1 MTDYQ
6 KRVGLLGL
14 AGVTALLLLCKF
26 CIPVGEASVQDF
38 SNSVLAGQIEEIEGS
53 RVTLRLG
60 QLRVQK
66 PPAKPDDD
74 DGPAEEGGEPPAK
87 PEGEEPQGEPPAK
100 PDEGAGRTMQLQSQ
114 GKAQP
119 MTIPPTVENPETSI
133 LLLNNETEAKGQA
146 AGADKPN
153 ELYSFE
159 PGENSLT
166 LDLAGVE
173 IDVEEPL
180 QTRRGS
186 LAELAVGDVLEIE
199 VGEQQMVLLATVKN
213 VMSGDEPGQV
223 EQGTAANLLAEDGVW
238 RSETYTS
245 SGDDENALRVAGAS
259 VSLENVRVRKKAG
272 ASSSTE
278 NGDFY
283 GLNAALLATDGAL
296 LTISQADI
304 TSDAPNGNGVFSY
317 GEGTVISINK
327 SSIETL
333 GDNSGGLQTTGG
345 ATLNAVDVQVSTAG
359 NSSAAIRS
367 DRGGGTV
374 NVIGGAYRSS
384 GLNSPAV
391 YSTADITVMNAEL
404 TAENSEALVIEG
416 KNAIKLLDCQVSGQM
431 SSTLGA
437 SSDENVHNVM
447 IYQSMSGD
455 AAVGTSEFSAQGG
468 RISSHN
474 GDLFYVTNTHCL
486 LTLDGVE
493 LLDESEAGGLLL
505 RVYGNSGRRGWGTA
519 GANGGQVELLAK
531 HQHLQGDVEV
541 DSISTLDLQLTEGSV
556 FTGRI
561 NIVENAAG
569 GQPVP
574 DNVSVSIAEGC
585 AWNLTGDCT
594 ISSLE
599 NAGTVNFNGHTITL
613 ANGQV
618 LRG

>member
-6 KRVGLLGL
+6 KRIGLIGL
-14 AGVTALLLLCKF
+14 SGMLAVLLLCKF
-26 CIPVGEASVQDF
+26 CLSVGEASALDF
-38 SNSVLAGQIEEIEGS
+38 SNTVLVGQIEELEGS
-53 RVTLRLG
+53 RATLQLG
-60 QLRVQK
+60 RLRVQT

-74 DGPAEEGGEPPAK
+74 DKPGESEPPVK
-87 PEGEEPQGEPPAK
+87 PGNGEEPPAK
-100 PDEGAGRTMQLQSQ
+100 PDEKTDASERVMQLQNQ
-114 GKAQP
+114 GRAQAT
-119 MTIPPTVENPETSI
+119 TIPQTMENPSTSV
-133 LLLNNETEAKGQA
+133 LLLSNDTEAKGDE

-159 PGENSLT
+159 SDEDSLT

-173 IDVEEPL
+173 IKVEEPL
-180 QTRRGS
+180 KTRSGS

-199 VGEQQMVLLATVKN
+199 IGEQGMLLLVTVKN
-213 VMSGDEPGQV
+213 VAAQNALGQV
-223 EQGTAANLLAEDGVW
+223 EQGTAANLLTEDEVV

-245 SGDDENALRVAGAS
+245 KGDDENALRVSGAS
-259 VSLENVRVRKKAG
+259 VSLEDVQVHKQGG
-272 ASSSTE
+272 ASSNTE

-283 GLNAALLATDGAL
+283 GMNAALLATDGAL
-296 LTISQADI
+296 LTISKAEI
-304 TSDAPNGNGVFSY
+304 SSDAPNGNGVFSY

-345 ATLNAVDVQVSTAG
+345 ATMNAVDVQVSTAG
-359 NSSAAIRS
+359 SSSAAIRS

-374 NVIGGAYRSS
+374 NVIGGSYRSS

-431 SSTLGA
+431 SSTQGA

-455 AAVGTSEFSAQGG
+455 AEIGTSEFSAQGG
-468 RISSHN
+468 RITSQN
-474 GDLFYVTNTHCL
+474 GDMFYVTNTHCL
-486 LTLDGVE
+486 MTLDGVE
-493 LLDESEAGGLLL
+493 LIDESESGGLLL
-505 RVYGNSGRRGWGTA
+505 RVCGNSGRRGWGVA

-531 HQHLQGDVEV
+531 HQHLAGDVQV
-541 DSISTLDLQLTEGSV
+541 DSVSTLSLQLTEGSV
-556 FTGRI
+556 LTGAI

-569 GQPVP
+569 GEAVP

-599 NAGTVNFNGHTITL
+599 NAGTINFNGHTITL
-613 ANGQV
+613 ADGQV

>member
-6 KRVGLLGL
+6 KRIGLIGL
-14 AGVTALLLLCKF
+14 SGMLAVLLLCKF
-26 CIPVGEASVQDF
+26 CLSVGEASALDF
-38 SNSVLAGQIEEIEGS
+38 SNTVLVGQIEELEGS
-53 RVTLRLG
+53 RATLQLG
-60 QLRVQK
+60 RLRVQT

-74 DGPAEEGGEPPAK
+74 DKPGESEPPVK
-87 PEGEEPQGEPPAK
+87 PGNGEEPPAK
-100 PDEGAGRTMQLQSQ
+100 PDEKTDGSERVMQLQNQ
-114 GKAQP
+114 GRAQAT
-119 MTIPPTVENPETSI
+119 TIPQTMENPSTSV
-133 LLLNNETEAKGQA
+133 LLLSNDTEAKGDE

-159 PGENSLT
+159 SDEDSLT

-173 IDVEEPL
+173 IKVEEPL
-180 QTRRGS
+180 KTRSGS

-199 VGEQQMVLLATVKN
+199 IGEQGMLLLVTVKN
-213 VMSGDEPGQV
+213 VAAQNALGQV
-223 EQGTAANLLAEDGVW
+223 EQGTAANLLTEDEVV

-245 SGDDENALRVAGAS
+245 KGDDENALRVSGAS
-259 VSLENVRVRKKAG
+259 VSLEDVQVHKQGG
-272 ASSSTE
+272 ASSNTE

-283 GLNAALLATDGAL
+283 GMNAALLATDGAL
-296 LTISQADI
+296 LTISKAEI
-304 TSDAPNGNGVFSY
+304 SSDAPNGNGVFSY

-333 GDNSGGLQTTGG
+333 GDNSGGLQTTSG
-345 ATLNAVDVQVSTAG
+345 ATMNAVDVQVSTAG
-359 NSSAAIRS
+359 SSSAAIRS

-374 NVIGGAYRSS
+374 NVIGGSYRSS

-431 SSTLGA
+431 SSTQGA

-455 AAVGTSEFSAQGG
+455 AEIGTSEFSAQGG
-468 RISSHN
+468 RITSQN
-474 GDLFYVTNTHCL
+474 GDMFYVTNTHCL
-486 LTLDGVE
+486 MTLDGVE
-493 LLDESEAGGLLL
+493 LIDESESGGLLL
-505 RVYGNSGRRGWGTA
+505 RVCGNSGRRGWGVA

-531 HQHLQGDVEV
+531 HQHLAGDVQV
-541 DSISTLDLQLTEGSV
+541 DSVSTLSLQLTEGSV
-556 FTGRI
+556 LTGAI

-569 GQPVP
+569 GEAVP

-599 NAGTVNFNGHTITL
+599 NAGTINFNGHTITL
-613 ANGQV
+613 ADGQV

>member
-6 KRVGLLGL
+6 KRIGLIGL
-14 AGVTALLLLCKF
+14 SGMLAVLLLCKF
-26 CIPVGEASVQDF
+26 CLSVGEASALDF
-38 SNSVLAGQIEEIEGS
+38 SNTVLVGQIEELEGS
-53 RVTLRLG
+53 RATLQLG
-60 QLRVQK
+60 RLRVQT

-74 DGPAEEGGEPPAK
+74 DKPGESEPPVK
-87 PEGEEPQGEPPAK
+87 PGNGEEPPAK
-100 PDEGAGRTMQLQSQ
+100 PDEKTDGSERVMQLQNQ
-114 GKAQP
+114 GRAQTT
-119 MTIPPTVENPETSI
+119 TIPQTMENPSTSV
-133 LLLNNETEAKGQA
+133 LLLSNDTEAKGDE

-159 PGENSLT
+159 SDEDSLT

-173 IDVEEPL
+173 IKVEEPL
-180 QTRRGS
+180 KTRSGS

-199 VGEQQMVLLATVKN
+199 IGEQGMLLLVTVKN
-213 VMSGDEPGQV
+213 VAAQDALGQV
-223 EQGTAANLLAEDGVW
+223 EQGTAANLLTEDEVV

-245 SGDDENALRVAGAS
+245 KGDDENALRVSGAS
-259 VSLENVRVRKKAG
+259 VSLEDVQVHKQGG
-272 ASSSTE
+272 ASSNTE

-283 GLNAALLATDGAL
+283 GMNAALLATDGAL
-296 LTISQADI
+296 LTISKAEI
-304 TSDAPNGNGVFSY
+304 SSDAPNGNGVFSY

-345 ATLNAVDVQVSTAG
+345 ATMNAVDVQVSTAG
-359 NSSAAIRS
+359 SSSAAIRS

-374 NVIGGAYRSS
+374 NVIGGSYRSS

-431 SSTLGA
+431 SSTQGA

-455 AAVGTSEFSAQGG
+455 AEIGTSEFSAQGG
-468 RISSHN
+468 RITSQN
-474 GDLFYVTNTHCL
+474 GDMFYVTNTHCL
-486 LTLDGVE
+486 MTLDGVE
-493 LLDESEAGGLLL
+493 LIDESESGGLLL
-505 RVYGNSGRRGWGTA
+505 RVCGNSGRRGWGVA

-531 HQHLQGDVEV
+531 HQHLAGDVQV
-541 DSISTLDLQLTEGSV
+541 DSVSTLSLQLTEGSV
-556 FTGRI
+556 LTGAI

-569 GQPVP
+569 GEAVP

-599 NAGTVNFNGHTITL
+599 NAGTINFNGHTITL
-613 ANGQV
+613 ADGQV

>member
-1 MTDYQ
+1 M
-6 KRVGLLGL
+6 L
-14 AGVTALLLLCKF
+14 AVLLLCKF
-26 CIPVGEASVQDF
+26 CVSVGEASALDF
-38 SNSVLAGQIEEIEGS
+38 SNTVLVGQIEELEGS
-53 RVTLRLG
+53 RATLQLG
-60 QLRVQK
+60 RLRVQT

-74 DGPAEEGGEPPAK
+74 DKPGESEPPVK
-87 PEGEEPQGEPPAK
+87 PGNGEEPPAK
-100 PDEGAGRTMQLQSQ
+100 PDEKTDGSERVMQLQNQ
-114 GKAQP
+114 GRAQAT
-119 MTIPPTVENPETSI
+119 TIPQTMENPSTSV
-133 LLLNNETEAKGQA
+133 LLLSNDTEAKGDE

-159 PGENSLT
+159 SDEDSLT

-173 IDVEEPL
+173 IKVEEPL
-180 QTRRGS
+180 KTRSGS

-199 VGEQQMVLLATVKN
+199 IGEQGMLLLVTVKN
-213 VMSGDEPGQV
+213 VAAQNALGQV
-223 EQGTAANLLAEDGVW
+223 EQGTAANLLTEDEVV

-245 SGDDENALRVAGAS
+245 KGDDENALRVSGAS
-259 VSLENVRVRKKAG
+259 VSLEDVQVHKQGG
-272 ASSSTE
+272 ASSNTE

-283 GLNAALLATDGAL
+283 GMNAALLATDGAL
-296 LTISQADI
+296 LTISKAEI
-304 TSDAPNGNGVFSY
+304 SSDAPNGNGVFSY

-333 GDNSGGLQTTGG
+333 EDNSGGLQTTGG
-345 ATLNAVDVQVSTAG
+345 ATMNAVDVQVSTAG
-359 NSSAAIRS
+359 SSSAAIRS

-374 NVIGGAYRSS
+374 NVIGGSYRSS

-416 KNAIKLLDCQVSGQM
+416 KNSIKLLDCQVSGQM
-431 SSTLGA
+431 SSTQGA
-437 SSDENVHNVM
+437 SSDKNVHNVM

-455 AAVGTSEFSAQGG
+455 AEIGTSEFSAQGG
-468 RISSHN
+468 RITSQN
-474 GDLFYVTNTHCL
+474 GDMFYVTNTHCL
-486 LTLDGVE
+486 MTLDGVE
-493 LLDESEAGGLLL
+493 LIDESESGGLLL
-505 RVYGNSGRRGWGTA
+505 RVCGNSGRRGWGVA

-531 HQHLQGDVEV
+531 HQHLAGDVQV
-541 DSISTLDLQLTEGSV
+541 DSVSTLSLQLTEGSV
-556 FTGRI
+556 LTGAI

-569 GQPVP
+569 GEAVP

-599 NAGTVNFNGHTITL
+599 NAGTINFNGHTITL
-613 ANGQV
+613 ADGQV

>member
-6 KRVGLLGL
+6 KRIGLIGL
-14 AGVTALLLLCKF
+14 SGMLAVLLLCKF
-26 CIPVGEASVQDF
+26 CLSVGEASALDF
-38 SNSVLAGQIEEIEGS
+38 SNTVLVGQIEELEGS
-53 RVTLRLG
+53 RATLQLG
-60 QLRVQK
+60 RLRVQT

-74 DGPAEEGGEPPAK
+74 DKPGESEPPVK
-87 PEGEEPQGEPPAK
+87 PGNGEEPPAK
-100 PDEGAGRTMQLQSQ
+100 PDEKTDGSERVMQLQNQ
-114 GKAQP
+114 GRAQAT
-119 MTIPPTVENPETSI
+119 TIPQTMENPSTSV
-133 LLLNNETEAKGQA
+133 LLLSNDTEAKGDE

-159 PGENSLT
+159 SDEDSLT

-173 IDVEEPL
+173 IKVEEPL
-180 QTRRGS
+180 KTRSGS

-199 VGEQQMVLLATVKN
+199 IGEQGMLLLVTVKN
-213 VMSGDEPGQV
+213 VAAQNALGQV
-223 EQGTAANLLAEDGVW
+223 EQGTAANLLTEDEVV

-245 SGDDENALRVAGAS
+245 KGDDENALRVSGAS
-259 VSLENVRVRKKAG
+259 VSLEDVQVHKQGG
-272 ASSSTE
+272 ASSNTE

-283 GLNAALLATDGAL
+283 GMNAALLATDGAL
-296 LTISQADI
+296 LTISKAEI
-304 TSDAPNGNGVFSY
+304 SSDAPNGNGVFSY

-345 ATLNAVDVQVSTAG
+345 ATMNAVDVKVSTAG
-359 NSSAAIRS
+359 SSSAAIRS

-374 NVIGGAYRSS
+374 NVIGGSYRSS

-431 SSTLGA
+431 SSTQGA

-455 AAVGTSEFSAQGG
+455 AEIGTSEFSAQGG
-468 RISSHN
+468 RITSQN
-474 GDLFYVTNTHCL
+474 GDMFYVTNTHCL
-486 LTLDGVE
+486 MTLDGVE
-493 LLDESEAGGLLL
+493 LIDESESGGLLL
-505 RVYGNSGRRGWGTA
+505 RVCGNSGRRGWGVA

-531 HQHLQGDVEV
+531 HQHLAGDVQV
-541 DSISTLDLQLTEGSV
+541 DSVSTLSLQLTEGSV
-556 FTGRI
+556 LTGAI

-569 GQPVP
+569 GEAVP

-599 NAGTVNFNGHTITL
+599 NAGTINFNGHTITL
-613 ANGQV
+613 ADGQV

>member
-6 KRVGLLGL
+6 KRIGLIGL
-14 AGVTALLLLCKF
+14 SGMLAVLLLCKF
-26 CIPVGEASVQDF
+26 CLSVGEASALDF
-38 SNSVLAGQIEEIEGS
+38 SNTVLVGQIEELEGS
-53 RVTLRLG
+53 RATLQLG
-60 QLRVQK
+60 RLRVQT

-74 DGPAEEGGEPPAK
+74 DKPGESEPPVK
-87 PEGEEPQGEPPAK
+87 PGNGEEPPAK
-100 PDEGAGRTMQLQSQ
+100 PDEKTDGSERVMQLQNQ
-114 GKAQP
+114 GRAQAT
-119 MTIPPTVENPETSI
+119 TIPQTMENPSTSV
-133 LLLNNETEAKGQA
+133 LLLSNDTEAKGDE

-159 PGENSLT
+159 SDEDSLT

-173 IDVEEPL
+173 IKVEEPL
-180 QTRRGS
+180 KTRSGS

-199 VGEQQMVLLATVKN
+199 IGEQGMLLLVTVKN
-213 VMSGDEPGQV
+213 VAAQNALGQV
-223 EQGTAANLLAEDGVW
+223 EQGTAANLLTEDEVV

-245 SGDDENALRVAGAS
+245 KGDDENALRVSGAS
-259 VSLENVRVRKKAG
+259 VSLEDVQVHKQGG
-272 ASSSTE
+272 ASSNTE

-283 GLNAALLATDGAL
+283 GMNAALLATDGAL
-296 LTISQADI
+296 LTISKAEI
-304 TSDAPNGNGVFSY
+304 SSDAPNGNGVFSY

-333 GDNSGGLQTTGG
+333 EDNSGGLQTTGG
-345 ATLNAVDVQVSTAG
+345 ATMNAVDVQVSTAG
-359 NSSAAIRS
+359 SSSAAIRS

-374 NVIGGAYRSS
+374 NVIGGSYRSS

-431 SSTLGA
+431 SSTQGA

-455 AAVGTSEFSAQGG
+455 AEIGTSEFSAQGG
-468 RISSHN
+468 RITSQN
-474 GDLFYVTNTHCL
+474 GDMFYVTNTHCL
-486 LTLDGVE
+486 MTLDGVE
-493 LLDESEAGGLLL
+493 LIDESESGGLLL
-505 RVYGNSGRRGWGTA
+505 RVCGNSGRRGWGVA

-531 HQHLQGDVEV
+531 HQHLAGDVQV
-541 DSISTLDLQLTEGSV
+541 DSVSTLSLQLTEGSV
-556 FTGRI
+556 LTGAI

-569 GQPVP
+569 GEAVP

-599 NAGTVNFNGHTITL
+599 NAGTINFNGHTITL
-613 ANGQV
+613 ADGQV

>member
-1 MTDYQ
+1 MQ
-6 KRVGLLGL
+6 LG
-14 AGVTALLLLCKF
+14 
-26 CIPVGEASVQDF
+26 
-38 SNSVLAGQIEEIEGS
+38 
-53 RVTLRLG
+53 R
-60 QLRVQK
+60 LRVQT

-74 DGPAEEGGEPPAK
+74 DKPGESEPPVK
-87 PEGEEPQGEPPAK
+87 PGNGEETPDK
-100 PDEGAGRTMQLQSQ
+100 PDEKTDGSERVMQLQNQ
-114 GKAQP
+114 GRAQAT
-119 MTIPPTVENPETSI
+119 TIPQTMENPSTSV
-133 LLLNNETEAKGQA
+133 LLLSNDTEAKGDE

-159 PGENSLT
+159 SDEDSLT

-173 IDVEEPL
+173 IKVEEPL
-180 QTRRGS
+180 KTRSGS

-199 VGEQQMVLLATVKN
+199 IGEQGMLLLVTVKN
-213 VMSGDEPGQV
+213 VAAQNALGQV
-223 EQGTAANLLAEDGVW
+223 EQGTAANLLTEDEVV

-245 SGDDENALRVAGAS
+245 KGDDENALRVSGAS
-259 VSLENVRVRKKAG
+259 VSLEDVQVHKQGG
-272 ASSSTE
+272 ASSNTE

-283 GLNAALLATDGAL
+283 GMNAALLATDGAL
-296 LTISQADI
+296 LTISKAEI
-304 TSDAPNGNGVFSY
+304 SSDAPNGNGVFSY

-345 ATLNAVDVQVSTAG
+345 ATMNAVDVQVSTAG
-359 NSSAAIRS
+359 SSSAAIRS

-374 NVIGGAYRSS
+374 NVIGGSYRSS

-431 SSTLGA
+431 SSTQGA
-437 SSDENVHNVM
+437 SSDESVHNVM

-455 AAVGTSEFSAQGG
+455 AEIGTSEFSAQGG
-468 RISSHN
+468 RITSQN
-474 GDLFYVTNTHCL
+474 GDMFYVTNTHCL
-486 LTLDGVE
+486 MTLDGVE
-493 LLDESEAGGLLL
+493 LIDESESGGLLL
-505 RVYGNSGRRGWGTA
+505 RVCGNSGRRGWGVA

-531 HQHLQGDVEV
+531 HQHLAGDVQV
-541 DSISTLDLQLTEGSV
+541 DSVSTLSLQLTEGSV
-556 FTGRI
+556 LTGAI

-569 GQPVP
+569 GEAVP
-574 DNVSVSIAEGC
+574 DNVSVSIADGC

-599 NAGTVNFNGHTITL
+599 NAGTINFNGHTITL
-613 ANGQV
+613 ADGQV

>member
-6 KRVGLLGL
+6 KRIGLIGL
-14 AGVTALLLLCKF
+14 SGMLAVLLLCKF
-26 CIPVGEASVQDF
+26 CLSVGEASALDF
-38 SNSVLAGQIEEIEGS
+38 SNTVLVGQIEELEGS
-53 RVTLRLG
+53 RATLQLG
-60 QLRVQK
+60 RLRVQT

-74 DGPAEEGGEPPAK
+74 DKPGESEPPVK
-87 PEGEEPQGEPPAK
+87 PGNGEEPPAK
-100 PDEGAGRTMQLQSQ
+100 PDEKTDGSERVMQLQNQ
-114 GKAQP
+114 GRAQAT
-119 MTIPPTVENPETSI
+119 TIPQTMENPSTSV
-133 LLLNNETEAKGQA
+133 LLLSNDTEAKGDE

-159 PGENSLT
+159 SDEDSLT

-173 IDVEEPL
+173 IKVEEPL
-180 QTRRGS
+180 KTRSGS

-199 VGEQQMVLLATVKN
+199 IGEQGMLLLVTVKN
-213 VMSGDEPGQV
+213 VAAQNALGQV
-223 EQGTAANLLAEDGVW
+223 EQGTAANLLTEDEVV

-245 SGDDENALRVAGAS
+245 KGDDENALRVSGAS
-259 VSLENVRVRKKAG
+259 VSLEDVQVHKQGG
-272 ASSSTE
+272 ASSNTE

-283 GLNAALLATDGAL
+283 GMNAALLATDGAL
-296 LTISQADI
+296 LTISKAEI
-304 TSDAPNGNGVFSY
+304 SSDAPNGNGVFSY

-345 ATLNAVDVQVSTAG
+345 ATMNAVDVQVSTAG
-359 NSSAAIRS
+359 SSSAAIRS

-374 NVIGGAYRSS
+374 NVIGGSYRSS

-431 SSTLGA
+431 SSTQGA
-437 SSDENVHNVM
+437 SSTTPRRVRASPAE
-447 IYQSMSGD
+447 I
-455 AAVGTSEFSAQGG
+455 GTSEFSAQGG
-468 RISSHN
+468 RITSQN
-474 GDLFYVTNTHCL
+474 GDMFYVTNTHCL
-486 LTLDGVE
+486 MTLDGVE
-493 LLDESEAGGLLL
+493 LIDESESGGLLL
-505 RVYGNSGRRGWGTA
+505 RVCGNSGRRGWGVA

-531 HQHLQGDVEV
+531 HQHLAGDVQV
-541 DSISTLDLQLTEGSV
+541 DSVSTLSLQLTEGSV
-556 FTGRI
+556 LTGAI

-569 GQPVP
+569 GEAVP

-599 NAGTVNFNGHTITL
+599 NAGTINFNGHTITL
-613 ANGQV
+613 ADGQV

>member
-6 KRVGLLGL
+6 KRIGLIGL
-14 AGVTALLLLCKF
+14 SGMLAVLLLCKF
-26 CIPVGEASVQDF
+26 CLSVGEASALDF
-38 SNSVLAGQIEEIEGS
+38 SNTVLVGQIEELEGS
-53 RVTLRLG
+53 RATLQLG
-60 QLRVQK
+60 RLRVQT
-66 PPAKPDDD
+66 PPAKPDADD
-74 DGPAEEGGEPPAK
+74 KPGESEPPVK
-87 PEGEEPQGEPPAK
+87 PGNGEEPPAK
-100 PDEGAGRTMQLQSQ
+100 PDEKTDGSERVMQLQNQ
-114 GKAQP
+114 GRAQAT
-119 MTIPPTVENPETSI
+119 TIPQTMENPSTSV
-133 LLLNNETEAKGQA
+133 LLLSNDTEAKGDE

-159 PGENSLT
+159 SDEDSLT

-173 IDVEEPL
+173 IKVEEPL
-180 QTRRGS
+180 KTRSGS

-199 VGEQQMVLLATVKN
+199 IGEQGMLLLVTVKN
-213 VMSGDEPGQV
+213 VAAQDALGQV
-223 EQGTAANLLAEDGVW
+223 EQGTAANLLTEDEVV

-245 SGDDENALRVAGAS
+245 KGDDENALRVSGAS
-259 VSLENVRVRKKAG
+259 VSLEDVQVHKQGG
-272 ASSSTE
+272 ASSNTE

-283 GLNAALLATDGAL
+283 GMNAALLATDGAL
-296 LTISQADI
+296 LTISKAEI
-304 TSDAPNGNGVFSY
+304 SSDAPNGNGVFSY

-345 ATLNAVDVQVSTAG
+345 ATMNAVDVQVSTAG
-359 NSSAAIRS
+359 SSSAAIRS

-374 NVIGGAYRSS
+374 NVIGGSYRSS

-431 SSTLGA
+431 SSTQGA

-455 AAVGTSEFSAQGG
+455 AEIGTSEFSAQGG
-468 RISSHN
+468 RITSQN
-474 GDLFYVTNTHCL
+474 GDMFYVTNTHCL
-486 LTLDGVE
+486 MTLDGVE
-493 LLDESEAGGLLL
+493 LIDESESGGLLL
-505 RVYGNSGRRGWGTA
+505 RVCGNSGRRGWGVA

-531 HQHLQGDVEV
+531 HQHLAGDVQV
-541 DSISTLDLQLTEGSV
+541 DSVSTLSLQLTEGSV
-556 FTGRI
+556 LTGAI

-569 GQPVP
+569 GEAVP

-599 NAGTVNFNGHTITL
+599 NAGTINFNGHTITL
-613 ANGQV
+613 ADGQV

>member
-6 KRVGLLGL
+6 KRIGLIGL
-14 AGVTALLLLCKF
+14 SGMLAVLLLCKF
-26 CIPVGEASVQDF
+26 CLSVGEASALDF
-38 SNSVLAGQIEEIEGS
+38 SNTVLVGQIEELEGS
-53 RVTLRLG
+53 RATLQLG
-60 QLRVQK
+60 RLRVQT
-66 PPAKPDDD
+66 PPAKPADDD
-74 DGPAEEGGEPPAK
+74 KPGESEPPVK
-87 PEGEEPQGEPPAK
+87 PGNGEEPPAK
-100 PDEGAGRTMQLQSQ
+100 PDEKTDGSERVMQLQNQ
-114 GKAQP
+114 GRAQAT
-119 MTIPPTVENPETSI
+119 TIPQTMENPSTSV
-133 LLLNNETEAKGQA
+133 LLLSNDTEAKGDE

-159 PGENSLT
+159 SDEDSLT

-173 IDVEEPL
+173 IKVEEPL
-180 QTRRGS
+180 KTRSGS

-199 VGEQQMVLLATVKN
+199 IGEQGMLLLVTVKN
-213 VMSGDEPGQV
+213 VAAQNALGQV
-223 EQGTAANLLAEDGVW
+223 EQGTAANLLTEDEVV

-245 SGDDENALRVAGAS
+245 KGDDENALRVSGAS
-259 VSLENVRVRKKAG
+259 VSLEDVQVHKQGG
-272 ASSSTE
+272 ASSNTE

-283 GLNAALLATDGAL
+283 GMNAALLATDGAL
-296 LTISQADI
+296 LTISKAEI
-304 TSDAPNGNGVFSY
+304 SSDAPNGNGVFSY

-333 GDNSGGLQTTGG
+333 EDNSGGLQTTGG
-345 ATLNAVDVQVSTAG
+345 ATMNAVDVQVSTAG
-359 NSSAAIRS
+359 SSSAAIRS

-374 NVIGGAYRSS
+374 NVIGGSYRSS

-431 SSTLGA
+431 SSTQGA

-455 AAVGTSEFSAQGG
+455 AEIGTSEFSAQGG
-468 RISSHN
+468 RITSQN
-474 GDLFYVTNTHCL
+474 GDMFYVTNTHCL
-486 LTLDGVE
+486 MTLDGVE
-493 LLDESEAGGLLL
+493 LIDESESGGLLL
-505 RVYGNSGRRGWGTA
+505 RVCGNSGRRGWGVA

-531 HQHLQGDVEV
+531 HQHLAGDVQV
-541 DSISTLDLQLTEGSV
+541 DSVSTLSLQLTEGSV
-556 FTGRI
+556 LTGAI

-569 GQPVP
+569 GEAVP

-599 NAGTVNFNGHTITL
+599 NAGTINFNGHTITL
-613 ANGQV
+613 ADGQV

>member
-1 MTDYQ
+1 M
-6 KRVGLLGL
+6 L
-14 AGVTALLLLCKF
+14 AVLLLCKF
-26 CIPVGEASVQDF
+26 CLSVGEASALDF
-38 SNSVLAGQIEEIEGS
+38 SNTVLVGQIEELKGS
-53 RVTLRLG
+53 RATLQLG
-60 QLRVQK
+60 RLRVQT

-74 DGPAEEGGEPPAK
+74 DKPGESEPPVK
-87 PEGEEPQGEPPAK
+87 PGNGEEPPAK
-100 PDEGAGRTMQLQSQ
+100 PDEKTDGSERVMQLQDQ
-114 GKAQP
+114 GRAQAT
-119 MTIPPTVENPETSI
+119 TIPQTMENPSTSV
-133 LLLNNETEAKGQA
+133 LLLSNDTEAKGDE

-159 PGENSLT
+159 SDEDSLT

-173 IDVEEPL
+173 IKVEEPL
-180 QTRRGS
+180 KTRSGS

-199 VGEQQMVLLATVKN
+199 IGEQGMLLLVTVKN
-213 VMSGDEPGQV
+213 VAAQNALGQV
-223 EQGTAANLLAEDGVW
+223 EQGTAANLLTEDEVV

-245 SGDDENALRVAGAS
+245 KGDDENALRVSGAS
-259 VSLENVRVRKKAG
+259 VSLEDVQVHKQGG
-272 ASSSTE
+272 ASSNTE

-283 GLNAALLATDGAL
+283 GMNAALLATDGAL
-296 LTISQADI
+296 LTISKAQI
-304 TSDAPNGNGVFSY
+304 SSDAPNGNGVFSY

-345 ATLNAVDVQVSTAG
+345 ATMNAVDVQVSTAG
-359 NSSAAIRS
+359 SSSAAIRS

-374 NVIGGAYRSS
+374 NVIGGSYRSS

-431 SSTLGA
+431 SSTQGA

-455 AAVGTSEFSAQGG
+455 AEIGTSEFSAQGG
-468 RISSHN
+468 RITSQN
-474 GDLFYVTNTHCL
+474 GDMFYVTNTHCL
-486 LTLDGVE
+486 MTLDGVE
-493 LLDESEAGGLLL
+493 LIDESESGGLLL
-505 RVYGNSGRRGWGTA
+505 RVCGNSGRRGWGVA

-531 HQHLQGDVEV
+531 HQHLAGDVQV
-541 DSISTLDLQLTEGSV
+541 DSVSTLSLQLTEGSV
-556 FTGRI
+556 LTGAI

-569 GQPVP
+569 GEAVP

-599 NAGTVNFNGHTITL
+599 NAGTINFNGHTITL
-613 ANGQV
+613 ADGQV

>member
-6 KRVGLLGL
+6 RRVVLIGLSCML
-14 AGVTALLLLCKF
+14 AVLLLCKF
-26 CIPVGEASVQDF
+26 CLSVGEASALDF
-38 SNSVLAGQIEEIEGS
+38 SNTVLVGQIEELEGS
-53 RVTLRLG
+53 RATLQLG
-60 QLRVQK
+60 RLRVQT

-74 DGPAEEGGEPPAK
+74 DKPGESEPPVK
-87 PEGEEPQGEPPAK
+87 PGNGEETPDK
-100 PDEGAGRTMQLQSQ
+100 PDEKTDGSERVMQLQNQ
-114 GKAQP
+114 GRAQAT
-119 MTIPPTVENPETSI
+119 TIPQTMENPSTSV
-133 LLLNNETEAKGQA
+133 LLLSNDTEAKGDE

-159 PGENSLT
+159 SDEDSLT

-173 IDVEEPL
+173 IKVEEPL
-180 QTRRGS
+180 KTRSGS

-199 VGEQQMVLLATVKN
+199 IGEQGMLLLVTVKN
-213 VMSGDEPGQV
+213 VAAQNALGQV
-223 EQGTAANLLAEDGVW
+223 EQGTAANLLTEDEVV

-245 SGDDENALRVAGAS
+245 KGDDENALRVSGAS
-259 VSLENVRVRKKAG
+259 VSLEDVQVHKQGG
-272 ASSSTE
+272 ASSNTE

-283 GLNAALLATDGAL
+283 GMNAALLATDGAL
-296 LTISQADI
+296 LTISKAEI
-304 TSDAPNGNGVFSY
+304 SSDAPNGNGVFSY

-345 ATLNAVDVQVSTAG
+345 ATMNAVDVQVSTAG
-359 NSSAAIRS
+359 SSSAAIRS

-374 NVIGGAYRSS
+374 NVIGGSYRSS

-431 SSTLGA
+431 SSTQGA
-437 SSDENVHNVM
+437 SSDESVHNVM

-455 AAVGTSEFSAQGG
+455 AEIGTSEFSAQGG
-468 RISSHN
+468 RITSQN
-474 GDLFYVTNTHCL
+474 GDMFYVTNTHCL
-486 LTLDGVE
+486 MTLDGVE
-493 LLDESEAGGLLL
+493 LIDESESGGLLL
-505 RVYGNSGRRGWGTA
+505 RVCGNSGRRGWGVA

-531 HQHLQGDVEV
+531 HQHLAGDVQV
-541 DSISTLDLQLTEGSV
+541 DSVSTLSLQLTEGSV
-556 FTGRI
+556 LTGAI

-569 GQPVP
+569 GEAVP
-574 DNVSVSIAEGC
+574 DNVSVSIADGC

-599 NAGTVNFNGHTITL
+599 NAGTINFNGHTITL
-613 ANGQV
+613 ADGQV

>member
-6 KRVGLLGL
+6 KRIGLIGL
-14 AGVTALLLLCKF
+14 SGMLAVLLLCKF
-26 CIPVGEASVQDF
+26 CLSVGEASALDF
-38 SNSVLAGQIEEIEGS
+38 SNTVLVGQIEELEGS
-53 RVTLRLG
+53 RATLQLG
-60 QLRVQK
+60 RLRVQT

-74 DGPAEEGGEPPAK
+74 DKPGESEPPVK
-87 PEGEEPQGEPPAK
+87 PGNGEEPPAK
-100 PDEGAGRTMQLQSQ
+100 PDEKTDGSERVMQLQNQ
-114 GKAQP
+114 GRAQAT
-119 MTIPPTVENPETSI
+119 TIPQTMENPSTSV
-133 LLLNNETEAKGQA
+133 LLLSNDTEAKGDE

-159 PGENSLT
+159 SDEDSLT

-173 IDVEEPL
+173 IKVEEPL
-180 QTRRGS
+180 KTRSGS

-199 VGEQQMVLLATVKN
+199 IGEQGMLLLVTVKN
-213 VMSGDEPGQV
+213 VAAQDALGQV
-223 EQGTAANLLAEDGVW
+223 EQGTAANLLTEDEVV

-245 SGDDENALRVAGAS
+245 KGDDENALRVSGAS
-259 VSLENVRVRKKAG
+259 VSLEDVQVHKQGG
-272 ASSSTE
+272 ASSNTE

-283 GLNAALLATDGAL
+283 GMNAALLATDGAL
-296 LTISQADI
+296 LTISKAEI
-304 TSDAPNGNGVFSY
+304 SSDAPNGNGVFSY

-345 ATLNAVDVQVSTAG
+345 ATMNAVDVQVSTAG
-359 NSSAAIRS
+359 SSSAAIRS

-374 NVIGGAYRSS
+374 NVIGGSYRSS

-431 SSTLGA
+431 SSTQGA

-455 AAVGTSEFSAQGG
+455 AEIGTSEFSAQGG
-468 RISSHN
+468 RITSQN
-474 GDLFYVTNTHCL
+474 GDMFYVTNTHCL
-486 LTLDGVE
+486 MTLDGVE
-493 LLDESEAGGLLL
+493 LIDESESGGLLL
-505 RVYGNSGRRGWGTA
+505 RVCGNSGRRGWGVA

-531 HQHLQGDVEV
+531 HQHLAGDVQV
-541 DSISTLDLQLTEGSV
+541 DSVSTLSLQLTEGSV
-556 FTGRI
+556 LTGAI

-569 GQPVP
+569 GEAVP

-599 NAGTVNFNGHTITL
+599 NAGTINFNGHTITL
-613 ANGQV
+613 ADGQV

>member
-6 KRVGLLGL
+6 KRIGLIGL
-14 AGVTALLLLCKF
+14 SGMLAVLLLCKF
-26 CIPVGEASVQDF
+26 CLSVGEASALDF
-38 SNSVLAGQIEEIEGS
+38 SNTVLVGQIEELKGS
-53 RVTLRLG
+53 RATLQLG
-60 QLRVQK
+60 RLRVQT

-74 DGPAEEGGEPPAK
+74 DKPGESEPPVK
-87 PEGEEPQGEPPAK
+87 PGNGEEPPAK
-100 PDEGAGRTMQLQSQ
+100 PDEKTDGSERVMQLQDQ
-114 GKAQP
+114 GRAQAT
-119 MTIPPTVENPETSI
+119 TIPQTMENPSTSV
-133 LLLNNETEAKGQA
+133 LLLSNDTEAKGDE

-159 PGENSLT
+159 SDEDSLT

-173 IDVEEPL
+173 IKVEEPL
-180 QTRRGS
+180 KTRSGS

-199 VGEQQMVLLATVKN
+199 IGEQGMLLLVTVKN
-213 VMSGDEPGQV
+213 VAAQNALGQV
-223 EQGTAANLLAEDGVW
+223 EQGTAANLLTEDEVV

-245 SGDDENALRVAGAS
+245 KGDDENALRVSGAS
-259 VSLENVRVRKKAG
+259 VSLEDVQVHKQGG
-272 ASSSTE
+272 ASSNTE

-283 GLNAALLATDGAL
+283 GMNAALLATDGAL
-296 LTISQADI
+296 LTISKAQI
-304 TSDAPNGNGVFSY
+304 SSDAPNGNGVFSY

-345 ATLNAVDVQVSTAG
+345 ATMNAVDVQVSTAG
-359 NSSAAIRS
+359 SSSAAIRS

-374 NVIGGAYRSS
+374 NVIGGSYRSS

-431 SSTLGA
+431 SSTQGA

-455 AAVGTSEFSAQGG
+455 AEIGTSEFSAQGG
-468 RISSHN
+468 RITSQN
-474 GDLFYVTNTHCL
+474 GDMFYVTNTHCL
-486 LTLDGVE
+486 MTLDGVE
-493 LLDESEAGGLLL
+493 LIDESESGGLLL
-505 RVYGNSGRRGWGTA
+505 RVCGNSGRRGWGVA

-531 HQHLQGDVEV
+531 HQHLAGDVQV
-541 DSISTLDLQLTEGSV
+541 DSVSTLSLQLTEGSV
-556 FTGRI
+556 LTGAI

-569 GQPVP
+569 GEAVP

-599 NAGTVNFNGHTITL
+599 NAGTINFNGHTITL
-613 ANGQV
+613 ADGQV

>member
-6 KRVGLLGL
+6 KRIGLIGL
-14 AGVTALLLLCKF
+14 SGMLAVLLLCKF
-26 CIPVGEASVQDF
+26 CLSVGEASALDF
-38 SNSVLAGQIEEIEGS
+38 SNTVLVGQIEELEGS
-53 RVTLRLG
+53 RATLQLG
-60 QLRVQK
+60 RLRVQT

-74 DGPAEEGGEPPAK
+74 DKPGESEPPVK
-87 PEGEEPQGEPPAK
+87 PGNGEEPPAK
-100 PDEGAGRTMQLQSQ
+100 PDEKTDGSERVMQLQNQ
-114 GKAQP
+114 GRAQAT
-119 MTIPPTVENPETSI
+119 TIPQTMENPSTSV
-133 LLLNNETEAKGQA
+133 LLLSNDTEAKGDE

-159 PGENSLT
+159 SDEDSLT

-173 IDVEEPL
+173 IKVEEPL
-180 QTRRGS
+180 KTRSGS

-199 VGEQQMVLLATVKN
+199 IGEQGMLLLVTVKN
-213 VMSGDEPGQV
+213 VAAQNALGQV
-223 EQGTAANLLAEDGVW
+223 EQGTAANLLTEDEVV

-245 SGDDENALRVAGAS
+245 KGDDENALRVSGAS
-259 VSLENVRVRKKAG
+259 VSLEDVQVHKQGG
-272 ASSSTE
+272 ASSNTE

-283 GLNAALLATDGAL
+283 GMNAALLATDGAL
-296 LTISQADI
+296 LTISKAEI
-304 TSDAPNGNGVFSY
+304 SSDAPNGNGVFSY

-345 ATLNAVDVQVSTAG
+345 ATMNAVDVQVSTAG
-359 NSSAAIRS
+359 SSSAAIRS

-374 NVIGGAYRSS
+374 NVIGGSYRSS

-416 KNAIKLLDCQVSGQM
+416 KNSIKLLDCQVSGQM
-431 SSTLGA
+431 SSTQGA

-455 AAVGTSEFSAQGG
+455 AEIGTSEFSAQGG
-468 RISSHN
+468 RITSQN
-474 GDLFYVTNTHCL
+474 GDMFYVTNTHCL
-486 LTLDGVE
+486 MTLDGVE
-493 LLDESEAGGLLL
+493 LIDESESGGLLL
-505 RVYGNSGRRGWGTA
+505 RVCGNSGRRGWGVA

-531 HQHLQGDVEV
+531 HQHLAGDVQV
-541 DSISTLDLQLTEGSV
+541 DSVSTLSLQLTEGSV
-556 FTGRI
+556 LTGAI

-569 GQPVP
+569 GEAVP

-599 NAGTVNFNGHTITL
+599 NAGTINFNGHTITL
-613 ANGQV
+613 ADGQV

>member
-6 KRVGLLGL
+6 KRIGLIGL
-14 AGVTALLLLCKF
+14 SGMLAVLLLCKF
-26 CIPVGEASVQDF
+26 CLSVGEASALDF
-38 SNSVLAGQIEEIEGS
+38 SNTVLVGQIEELEGS
-53 RVTLRLG
+53 RATLQLG
-60 QLRVQK
+60 RLRVQT

-74 DGPAEEGGEPPAK
+74 DKPGESEPPVT
-87 PEGEEPQGEPPAK
+87 PGNGEETPDK
-100 PDEGAGRTMQLQSQ
+100 PDEKTDGSERVMQLQNQ
-114 GKAQP
+114 GRAQAT
-119 MTIPPTVENPETSI
+119 TIPQTMENPSTSV
-133 LLLNNETEAKGQA
+133 LLLSNDTEAKGDE

-159 PGENSLT
+159 SDEDSLT

-173 IDVEEPL
+173 IKVEEPL
-180 QTRRGS
+180 KTRSGS

-199 VGEQQMVLLATVKN
+199 IGEQGMLLLVTVKN
-213 VMSGDEPGQV
+213 VAAQNALGQV
-223 EQGTAANLLAEDGVW
+223 EQGTAANLLTEDEVV

-245 SGDDENALRVAGAS
+245 KGDDENALRVSGAS
-259 VSLENVRVRKKAG
+259 VSLEDVQVHKQGG
-272 ASSSTE
+272 ASSNTE

-283 GLNAALLATDGAL
+283 GMNAALLATDGAL
-296 LTISQADI
+296 LTISKAEI
-304 TSDAPNGNGVFSY
+304 SSDAPNGNGVFSY

-345 ATLNAVDVQVSTAG
+345 ATMNAVDVQVSTAG
-359 NSSAAIRS
+359 SSSAAIRS

-374 NVIGGAYRSS
+374 NVIGGSYRSS

-431 SSTLGA
+431 SSTQGA
-437 SSDENVHNVM
+437 SSDESVHNVM

-455 AAVGTSEFSAQGG
+455 AEIGTSEFSAQGG
-468 RISSHN
+468 RITSQN
-474 GDLFYVTNTHCL
+474 GDMFYVTNTHCL
-486 LTLDGVE
+486 MTLDGVE
-493 LLDESEAGGLLL
+493 LIDESESGGLLL
-505 RVYGNSGRRGWGTA
+505 RVCGNSGRRGWGVA
-519 GANGGQVELLAK
+519 GANGRQVELLAK
-531 HQHLQGDVEV
+531 HQHLAGDVQV
-541 DSISTLDLQLTEGSV
+541 DSVSTLSLQLTEGSV
-556 FTGRI
+556 LTGAI

-569 GQPVP
+569 GEAVP
-574 DNVSVSIAEGC
+574 DNVSVSIADGC

-599 NAGTVNFNGHTITL
+599 NAGTINFNGHTITL
-613 ANGQV
+613 ADGQV

>member
-6 KRVGLLGL
+6 KRIGLIGL
-14 AGVTALLLLCKF
+14 SGMLAVLLLCKF
-26 CIPVGEASVQDF
+26 CLSVGEASALDF
-38 SNSVLAGQIEEIEGS
+38 SNTVLVGQIEELEGS
-53 RVTLRLG
+53 RATLQLG
-60 QLRVQK
+60 RLRVQT

-74 DGPAEEGGEPPAK
+74 DKPGESEPPVK
-87 PEGEEPQGEPPAK
+87 PGNGEEPPAK
-100 PDEGAGRTMQLQSQ
+100 PDEKTDGSERVMQLQNQ
-114 GKAQP
+114 GRAQTT
-119 MTIPPTVENPETSI
+119 TIPQTMENPSTSV
-133 LLLNNETEAKGQA
+133 LLLSNDTEAKGDE

-159 PGENSLT
+159 SDEDSLT

-173 IDVEEPL
+173 IKVEEPL
-180 QTRRGS
+180 KTRSGS

-199 VGEQQMVLLATVKN
+199 IGEQGMLLLVTVKN
-213 VMSGDEPGQV
+213 VAAQDALGQV
-223 EQGTAANLLAEDGVW
+223 EQGTAANLLTEDEVV

-245 SGDDENALRVAGAS
+245 KGDDENALRVSGAS
-259 VSLENVRVRKKAG
+259 VSLEDVQVHKQGG
-272 ASSSTE
+272 ASSNTE

-283 GLNAALLATDGAL
+283 GMNAALLATDGAL
-296 LTISQADI
+296 LTISKAEI
-304 TSDAPNGNGVFSY
+304 SSDAPNGKGVFSY

-345 ATLNAVDVQVSTAG
+345 ATMNAVDVQVSTAG
-359 NSSAAIRS
+359 SSSAAIRS

-374 NVIGGAYRSS
+374 NVIGGSYRSS

-404 TAENSEALVIEG
+404 TTENSEALVIEG

-431 SSTLGA
+431 SSTQGA

-455 AAVGTSEFSAQGG
+455 AEIGTSEFSAQGG
-468 RISSHN
+468 RITSQN
-474 GDLFYVTNTHCL
+474 GDMFYVTNTHCL
-486 LTLDGVE
+486 MTLDGVE
-493 LLDESEAGGLLL
+493 LIDESESGGLLL
-505 RVYGNSGRRGWGTA
+505 RVCGNSGRRGWGVA

-531 HQHLQGDVEV
+531 HQHLAGDVQV
-541 DSISTLDLQLTEGSV
+541 DSVSTLSLQLTEGSV
-556 FTGRI
+556 LTGAI

-569 GQPVP
+569 GEAVP

-599 NAGTVNFNGHTITL
+599 NAGTINFNGHTITL
-613 ANGQV
+613 ADGQV

>member
-6 KRVGLLGL
+6 KRIGLIGL
-14 AGVTALLLLCKF
+14 SGMLAVLLLCKF
-26 CIPVGEASVQDF
+26 CLSVGEASALDF
-38 SNSVLAGQIEEIEGS
+38 SNTVLVGQIEELEGS
-53 RVTLRLG
+53 RATLQLG
-60 QLRVQK
+60 RLRVQT

-74 DGPAEEGGEPPAK
+74 DKPGESEPPVK
-87 PEGEEPQGEPPAK
+87 PGNGEEPPAK
-100 PDEGAGRTMQLQSQ
+100 PDEKTDGSERVMQLQNQ
-114 GKAQP
+114 GRAQAT
-119 MTIPPTVENPETSI
+119 TIPQTMENPSTSV
-133 LLLNNETEAKGQA
+133 LLLSNDTEAKGDE

-159 PGENSLT
+159 SDEDSLT

-173 IDVEEPL
+173 IKVEEPL
-180 QTRRGS
+180 KTRSGS

-199 VGEQQMVLLATVKN
+199 IGEQGMLLLVTVKN
-213 VMSGDEPGQV
+213 VAAQNALGQV
-223 EQGTAANLLAEDGVW
+223 EQGTATNLLTEDEVV

-245 SGDDENALRVAGAS
+245 KGDDENALRVSGAS
-259 VSLENVRVRKKAG
+259 VSLEDVQVHKQGG
-272 ASSSTE
+272 ASSNTE

-283 GLNAALLATDGAL
+283 GMNAALLATDGAL
-296 LTISQADI
+296 LTISKAEI
-304 TSDAPNGNGVFSY
+304 SSDAPNGNGVFSY

-345 ATLNAVDVQVSTAG
+345 ATMNAVDVQVSTAG
-359 NSSAAIRS
+359 SSSAPIRS

-374 NVIGGAYRSS
+374 NVIGGSYRSS

-431 SSTLGA
+431 SSTQGA

-455 AAVGTSEFSAQGG
+455 AEIGTSEFSAQGG
-468 RISSHN
+468 RITSQN
-474 GDLFYVTNTHCL
+474 GDMFYVTNTHCL
-486 LTLDGVE
+486 MTLDGVE
-493 LLDESEAGGLLL
+493 LIDESESGGLLL
-505 RVYGNSGRRGWGTA
+505 RVCGNSGRLGWGVA

-531 HQHLQGDVEV
+531 HQHLAGDVQV
-541 DSISTLDLQLTEGSV
+541 DSVSTLSLQLTEGSV
-556 FTGRI
+556 LTGAI

-569 GQPVP
+569 GEAVP

-599 NAGTVNFNGHTITL
+599 NAGTINFNGHTITL
-613 ANGQV
+613 ADGQV

>member
-6 KRVGLLGL
+6 KRIGLIGL
-14 AGVTALLLLCKF
+14 SGMLAVLLLCKF
-26 CIPVGEASVQDF
+26 CLSVGEASALDF
-38 SNSVLAGQIEEIEGS
+38 SNTVLVGQIEELEGS
-53 RVTLRLG
+53 RATLQLG
-60 QLRVQK
+60 RLRVQT

-74 DGPAEEGGEPPAK
+74 DKPGESEPPVK
-87 PEGEEPQGEPPAK
+87 PGNGEETPDK
-100 PDEGAGRTMQLQSQ
+100 PDEKTDGSERVMQLQNQ
-114 GKAQP
+114 GRAQAT
-119 MTIPPTVENPETSI
+119 TIPQTMENPSTSV
-133 LLLNNETEAKGQA
+133 LLLSNDTEAKGDE

-159 PGENSLT
+159 SDEDSLT

-173 IDVEEPL
+173 IKVEEPL
-180 QTRRGS
+180 KTRSGS

-199 VGEQQMVLLATVKN
+199 IGEQGMLLLVTVKN
-213 VMSGDEPGQV
+213 VAAQNALGQV
-223 EQGTAANLLAEDGVW
+223 EQGTAANLLTEDEVV

-245 SGDDENALRVAGAS
+245 KGDDENALRVSGAS
-259 VSLENVRVRKKAG
+259 VSLEDVQVHKQGG
-272 ASSSTE
+272 ASSNTE

-283 GLNAALLATDGAL
+283 GMNAALLATDGAL
-296 LTISQADI
+296 LTISKAEI
-304 TSDAPNGNGVFSY
+304 SSDAPNGNGVFSY

-345 ATLNAVDVQVSTAG
+345 ATMNAVDVQVSTAG
-359 NSSAAIRS
+359 SSSAAIRS

-374 NVIGGAYRSS
+374 NVIGGSYRSS

-416 KNAIKLLDCQVSGQM
+416 KNAIKLMDCQVSGQM
-431 SSTLGA
+431 SSTQGA
-437 SSDENVHNVM
+437 SSDESVHNVM

-455 AAVGTSEFSAQGG
+455 AEIGTSEFSAQGG
-468 RISSHN
+468 RITSQN
-474 GDLFYVTNTHCL
+474 GDMFYVTNTHCL
-486 LTLDGVE
+486 MTLDGVE
-493 LLDESEAGGLLL
+493 LIDESESGGLLL
-505 RVYGNSGRRGWGTA
+505 RVCGNSGRRGWGVA

-531 HQHLQGDVEV
+531 HQHLAGDVQV
-541 DSISTLDLQLTEGSV
+541 DSVSTLSLQLTEGSV
-556 FTGRI
+556 LTGAI

-569 GQPVP
+569 GEAVP
-574 DNVSVSIAEGC
+574 DNVSVSIADGC

-599 NAGTVNFNGHTITL
+599 NAGTINFNGHTITL
-613 ANGQV
+613 ADGQV

>member
-6 KRVGLLGL
+6 KRIGLIGL
-14 AGVTALLLLCKF
+14 SGMLAVLLLCKF
-26 CIPVGEASVQDF
+26 CLSVGEASALDF
-38 SNSVLAGQIEEIEGS
+38 SNTVLVGQIEELEGS
-53 RVTLRLG
+53 RATLQLG
-60 QLRVQK
+60 RLRVQT

-74 DGPAEEGGEPPAK
+74 DKPGESEPPVK
-87 PEGEEPQGEPPAK
+87 PGNGEEPPAK
-100 PDEGAGRTMQLQSQ
+100 PDEKTDGSERVMQLQNQ
-114 GKAQP
+114 GRAQAT
-119 MTIPPTVENPETSI
+119 TIPQTMENPSTSV
-133 LLLNNETEAKGQA
+133 LLLSNDTEAKGDE

-159 PGENSLT
+159 SDEDSLT

-173 IDVEEPL
+173 IKVEEPL
-180 QTRRGS
+180 KTRSGS

-199 VGEQQMVLLATVKN
+199 IGEQGMLLLVTVKN
-213 VMSGDEPGQV
+213 VAAQNALGQV
-223 EQGTAANLLAEDGVW
+223 EQGTAANLLTEDEVV

-245 SGDDENALRVAGAS
+245 KGGDENALRVSGAS
-259 VSLENVRVRKKAG
+259 VSLEDVQVHKIGG
-272 ASSSTE
+272 ASSNTE

-283 GLNAALLATDGAL
+283 GMNAALLATDGAL
-296 LTISQADI
+296 LTISKAEI
-304 TSDAPNGNGVFSY
+304 SSDAPNGNGVFSY

-345 ATLNAVDVQVSTAG
+345 ATMNAVDVQVSTAG
-359 NSSAAIRS
+359 SSSAAIRS

-374 NVIGGAYRSS
+374 NVIGGSYRSS

-391 YSTADITVMNAEL
+391 YSTADITIMNAEL

-431 SSTLGA
+431 SSTQGA

-455 AAVGTSEFSAQGG
+455 AEIGTSEFSAQGG
-468 RISSHN
+468 RITSQN
-474 GDLFYVTNTHCL
+474 GDMFYVTNTHCL
-486 LTLDGVE
+486 MTLDGVE
-493 LLDESEAGGLLL
+493 LIDESESGGLLL
-505 RVYGNSGRRGWGTA
+505 RVCGNSGRRGWGVA

-531 HQHLQGDVEV
+531 HQHLAGDVQV
-541 DSISTLDLQLTEGSV
+541 DSVSTLSLQLTEGSV
-556 FTGRI
+556 LTGAI

-569 GQPVP
+569 GEAVP

-599 NAGTVNFNGHTITL
+599 NAGTINFNGHTITL
-613 ANGQV
+613 ADGQV

>member
-6 KRVGLLGL
+6 KRIGLIGL
-14 AGVTALLLLCKF
+14 SGMLAVLLLCKF
-26 CIPVGEASVQDF
+26 CLSVGEASALDF
-38 SNSVLAGQIEEIEGS
+38 SNTVLVGQIEELEGS
-53 RVTLRLG
+53 RATLQLG
-60 QLRVQK
+60 RLRVQT

-74 DGPAEEGGEPPAK
+74 DKPGESEPPVK
-87 PEGEEPQGEPPAK
+87 PGNGEEPPAK
-100 PDEGAGRTMQLQSQ
+100 PDEKTDGSERVMQLQNQ
-114 GKAQP
+114 GRAQAT
-119 MTIPPTVENPETSI
+119 TIPQTMENPSTSV
-133 LLLNNETEAKGQA
+133 LLLSNDTEAKGDE

-159 PGENSLT
+159 SDEDSLT

-173 IDVEEPL
+173 IKVEEPL
-180 QTRRGS
+180 KTRSGS

-199 VGEQQMVLLATVKN
+199 IGEQGMLLLVTVKN
-213 VMSGDEPGQV
+213 VAAQNALGQV
-223 EQGTAANLLAEDGVW
+223 EQGTAANLLTEDEVV

-245 SGDDENALRVAGAS
+245 KGDDENALRVSGAS
-259 VSLENVRVRKKAG
+259 VSLEDVQVHKQGG
-272 ASSSTE
+272 ASSNTE

-283 GLNAALLATDGAL
+283 GMNAALLATDGAL
-296 LTISQADI
+296 LTISKAEI
-304 TSDAPNGNGVFSY
+304 SSDAPNGNGVFSY

-345 ATLNAVDVQVSTAG
+345 ATMNAVDVQVSTAG
-359 NSSAAIRS
+359 SSSAAIRS

-374 NVIGGAYRSS
+374 NVIGGSYRSS

-431 SSTLGA
+431 SSTQGA

-455 AAVGTSEFSAQGG
+455 AEIGTSEFSAQGG
-468 RISSHN
+468 RITSQN
-474 GDLFYVTNTHCL
+474 GDMFYVTNTHCL
-486 LTLDGVE
+486 MTLDGVE
-493 LLDESEAGGLLL
+493 LIDESESGGLLL
-505 RVYGNSGRRGWGTA
+505 RVCGNSGRRGWGVA

-531 HQHLQGDVEV
+531 HQHLAGDVQV
-541 DSISTLDLQLTEGSV
+541 DSVSTLSLQLTEGSV
-556 FTGRI
+556 LTGAI
-561 NIVENAAG
+561 NIVENAASG
-569 GQPVP
+569 EAVP

-599 NAGTVNFNGHTITL
+599 NAGTINFNGHTITL
-613 ANGQV
+613 ADGQV

>member
-6 KRVGLLGL
+6 KRIGLIGL
-14 AGVTALLLLCKF
+14 SGMLAVLLLCKF
-26 CIPVGEASVQDF
+26 CLSVGEASALDF
-38 SNSVLAGQIEEIEGS
+38 SNTVLVGQIEELEGS
-53 RVTLRLG
+53 RATLQLG
-60 QLRVQK
+60 RLRVQT

-74 DGPAEEGGEPPAK
+74 DKPGESEPPVK
-87 PEGEEPQGEPPAK
+87 PGNGEEPPAK
-100 PDEGAGRTMQLQSQ
+100 PDEKTDGSERVMQLQNQ
-114 GKAQP
+114 GRAQTT
-119 MTIPPTVENPETSI
+119 TIPQTMENPSTSV
-133 LLLNNETEAKGQA
+133 LLLSNDTEAKGDE

-159 PGENSLT
+159 SDEDSLT

-173 IDVEEPL
+173 IKVEEPL
-180 QTRRGS
+180 KTRSGS

-199 VGEQQMVLLATVKN
+199 IGEQGMLLLVTVKN
-213 VMSGDEPGQV
+213 VAAQDALGQV
-223 EQGTAANLLAEDGVW
+223 EQGTAANLLTEDEVVH
-238 RSETYTS
+238 SETYTS
-245 SGDDENALRVAGAS
+245 KGDDENALRVSGAS
-259 VSLENVRVRKKAG
+259 VSLEDVQVHKQGG
-272 ASSSTE
+272 ASSNTE

-283 GLNAALLATDGAL
+283 GMNAALLATDGAL
-296 LTISQADI
+296 LTISKAEI
-304 TSDAPNGNGVFSY
+304 SSDAPNGNGVFSY

-345 ATLNAVDVQVSTAG
+345 ATMNAVDVQVSTAG
-359 NSSAAIRS
+359 SSSAAIRS

-374 NVIGGAYRSS
+374 NVIGGSYRSS

-431 SSTLGA
+431 SSTQGA

-455 AAVGTSEFSAQGG
+455 AEIGTSEFSAQGG
-468 RISSHN
+468 RITSQN
-474 GDLFYVTNTHCL
+474 GDMFYVTNTHCL
-486 LTLDGVE
+486 MTLDGVE
-493 LLDESEAGGLLL
+493 LIDESESGGLLL
-505 RVYGNSGRRGWGTA
+505 RVCGNSGRRGWGVA

-531 HQHLQGDVEV
+531 HQHLAGDVQV
-541 DSISTLDLQLTEGSV
+541 DSVSTLSLQLTEGSV
-556 FTGRI
+556 LTGAI

-569 GQPVP
+569 GEAVP

-599 NAGTVNFNGHTITL
+599 NAGTINFNGHTITL
-613 ANGQV
+613 ADGQV

>member
-6 KRVGLLGL
+6 KRIGLIGL
-14 AGVTALLLLCKF
+14 SGMLAVLLLCKF
-26 CIPVGEASVQDF
+26 CLSVGEASALDF
-38 SNSVLAGQIEEIEGS
+38 SNTVLVGQIEELEGS
-53 RVTLRLG
+53 RATLQLG
-60 QLRVQK
+60 RLRVQT

-74 DGPAEEGGEPPAK
+74 DKPGESEPPVK
-87 PEGEEPQGEPPAK
+87 PGNGEETPDK
-100 PDEGAGRTMQLQSQ
+100 PDEKTDGSERVMQLQNQ
-114 GKAQP
+114 GRAQAT
-119 MTIPPTVENPETSI
+119 TIPQTMENPSTSV
-133 LLLNNETEAKGQA
+133 LLLSNDTEVKGDE

-159 PGENSLT
+159 SDEDSLT

-173 IDVEEPL
+173 IKVEEPL
-180 QTRRGS
+180 KTRSGS

-199 VGEQQMVLLATVKN
+199 IGEQGMLLLVTVKN
-213 VMSGDEPGQV
+213 VAAQNALGQV
-223 EQGTAANLLAEDGVW
+223 EQGTAANLLTEDEVV

-245 SGDDENALRVAGAS
+245 KGDDENALRVSGAS
-259 VSLENVRVRKKAG
+259 VSLEDVQVHKQGG
-272 ASSSTE
+272 ASSNTE

-283 GLNAALLATDGAL
+283 GMNAALLATDGAL
-296 LTISQADI
+296 LTISKAEI
-304 TSDAPNGNGVFSY
+304 SSDAPNGNGVFSY

-345 ATLNAVDVQVSTAG
+345 ATMNAVDVQVSTAG
-359 NSSAAIRS
+359 SSSAAIRS

-374 NVIGGAYRSS
+374 NVIGGSYRSS

-431 SSTLGA
+431 SSTQGA
-437 SSDENVHNVM
+437 SSDESVHNVM

-455 AAVGTSEFSAQGG
+455 AEIGTSEFSAQGG
-468 RISSHN
+468 RITSQN
-474 GDLFYVTNTHCL
+474 GDMFYVTNTHCL
-486 LTLDGVE
+486 MTLDGVE
-493 LLDESEAGGLLL
+493 LIDESESGGLLL
-505 RVYGNSGRRGWGTA
+505 RVCGNSGRRGWGVA

-531 HQHLQGDVEV
+531 HQHLAGDVQV
-541 DSISTLDLQLTEGSV
+541 DSVSTLSLQLTEGSV
-556 FTGRI
+556 LTGAI

-569 GQPVP
+569 GEAVP
-574 DNVSVSIAEGC
+574 DNVSVSIADGC

-599 NAGTVNFNGHTITL
+599 NAGTINFNGHTITL
-613 ANGQV
+613 ADGQV

>member
-6 KRVGLLGL
+6 KRIGLIGL
-14 AGVTALLLLCKF
+14 SGMLAVLLLCKF
-26 CIPVGEASVQDF
+26 CLSVGEASALDF
-38 SNSVLAGQIEEIEGS
+38 SNTVLVGQIEELKGS
-53 RVTLRLG
+53 RATLQLG
-60 QLRVQK
+60 RLRVQT

-74 DGPAEEGGEPPAK
+74 DKPGESEPPVK
-87 PEGEEPQGEPPAK
+87 PGNGEEPPAK
-100 PDEGAGRTMQLQSQ
+100 PDEKTDGSERVMQLQDQ
-114 GKAQP
+114 GRAQAT
-119 MTIPPTVENPETSI
+119 TIPQTMENPSTSV
-133 LLLNNETEAKGQA
+133 LLLSNDTEAKGDE

-159 PGENSLT
+159 SDEDSLT

-173 IDVEEPL
+173 IKVEEPL
-180 QTRRGS
+180 KTRSGS

-199 VGEQQMVLLATVKN
+199 IGEQGMLLLVTVKN
-213 VMSGDEPGQV
+213 VAAQDALGQV
-223 EQGTAANLLAEDGVW
+223 EQGTAANLLTEDEVV

-245 SGDDENALRVAGAS
+245 KGDDENALRVSGAS
-259 VSLENVRVRKKAG
+259 VSLEDVQVHKQGG
-272 ASSSTE
+272 ASSNTE

-283 GLNAALLATDGAL
+283 GMNAALLATDGAL
-296 LTISQADI
+296 LTISKAQI
-304 TSDAPNGNGVFSY
+304 SSDAPNGNGVFSY

-333 GDNSGGLQTTGG
+333 GDNSGGLQTTSG
-345 ATLNAVDVQVSTAG
+345 ATMNAVDVQVSTAG
-359 NSSAAIRS
+359 SSSAAIRS

-374 NVIGGAYRSS
+374 NVIGGSYRSS

-431 SSTLGA
+431 SSTQGA

-455 AAVGTSEFSAQGG
+455 AEIGTSEFSAQGG
-468 RISSHN
+468 RITSQN
-474 GDLFYVTNTHCL
+474 GDMFYVTNTHCL
-486 LTLDGVE
+486 MTLDGVE
-493 LLDESEAGGLLL
+493 LIDESESGGLLL
-505 RVYGNSGRRGWGTA
+505 RVCGNSGRRGWGVA

-531 HQHLQGDVEV
+531 HQHLAGDVQV
-541 DSISTLDLQLTEGSV
+541 DSVSTLSLQLTEGSV
-556 FTGRI
+556 LTGAI

-569 GQPVP
+569 GEAVP

-599 NAGTVNFNGHTITL
+599 NAGTINFNGHTITL
-613 ANGQV
+613 ADGQV

>member
-6 KRVGLLGL
+6 KRIGLIGL
-14 AGVTALLLLCKF
+14 SGMLAVLLLCKF
-26 CIPVGEASVQDF
+26 CLSVGEASALDF
-38 SNSVLAGQIEEIEGS
+38 SNTVLVGQIEELEGS
-53 RVTLRLG
+53 RATLQLG
-60 QLRVQK
+60 RLRVQT

-74 DGPAEEGGEPPAK
+74 DKPGESEPPVK
-87 PEGEEPQGEPPAK
+87 PGNGEEPPAK
-100 PDEGAGRTMQLQSQ
+100 PDEKTDGSERVMQLQNQ
-114 GKAQP
+114 GRAQTT
-119 MTIPPTVENPETSI
+119 TIPQTMENPSTSV
-133 LLLNNETEAKGQA
+133 LLLSNDTEAKGDE

-159 PGENSLT
+159 SDEDSLT
-166 LDLAGVE
+166 LDLAWVE
-173 IDVEEPL
+173 IKVEEPL
-180 QTRRGS
+180 KTRSGS

-199 VGEQQMVLLATVKN
+199 IGEQGMLLLVTVKN
-213 VMSGDEPGQV
+213 VAAQNALGQV
-223 EQGTAANLLAEDGVW
+223 EQGTAANLLTEDEVV

-245 SGDDENALRVAGAS
+245 KGDDENALRVSGAS
-259 VSLENVRVRKKAG
+259 VSLEDVQVHKQGG
-272 ASSSTE
+272 ASSNTE

-283 GLNAALLATDGAL
+283 GMNAALLATDGAL
-296 LTISQADI
+296 LTISKAEI
-304 TSDAPNGNGVFSY
+304 SSDAPNGNGVFSY

-345 ATLNAVDVQVSTAG
+345 ATMNAVDVQVSTAG
-359 NSSAAIRS
+359 SSSAAIRS

-374 NVIGGAYRSS
+374 NVIGGSYRSS

-431 SSTLGA
+431 SSTQGA

-455 AAVGTSEFSAQGG
+455 AEIGTSDFSAQGG
-468 RISSHN
+468 RITSQN
-474 GDLFYVTNTHCL
+474 GDMFYVTNTHCL
-486 LTLDGVE
+486 MTLDGVE
-493 LLDESEAGGLLL
+493 LIDESESGGLLL
-505 RVYGNSGRRGWGTA
+505 RVCGNSGRRGWGVA

-531 HQHLQGDVEV
+531 HQHLAGDVQV
-541 DSISTLDLQLTEGSV
+541 DSVSTLSLQLTEGSV
-556 FTGRI
+556 LTGAI

-569 GQPVP
+569 GEAVP

-599 NAGTVNFNGHTITL
+599 NAGTINFNGHTITL
-613 ANGQV
+613 ADGQV

>member
-6 KRVGLLGL
+6 KRIGLIGL
-14 AGVTALLLLCKF
+14 SGMLAVLLLCKF
-26 CIPVGEASVQDF
+26 CLSVGEASALDF
-38 SNSVLAGQIEEIEGS
+38 SNTVLVGQIEELEGS
-53 RVTLRLG
+53 RATLQLG
-60 QLRVQK
+60 RLRVQT

-74 DGPAEEGGEPPAK
+74 DKPGESEPPVK
-87 PEGEEPQGEPPAK
+87 PGNGEETPDK
-100 PDEGAGRTMQLQSQ
+100 PDEKTDGSERVMQLQNQ
-114 GKAQP
+114 GRAQAT
-119 MTIPPTVENPETSI
+119 TIPQTMENPSTSV
-133 LLLNNETEAKGQA
+133 LLLSNDTEAKGDE

-159 PGENSLT
+159 SDEDSLT

-173 IDVEEPL
+173 IKVEEPL
-180 QTRRGS
+180 KTRSGS

-199 VGEQQMVLLATVKN
+199 IGEQGMLLLVTVKN
-213 VMSGDEPGQV
+213 VAAQNALGQV
-223 EQGTAANLLAEDGVW
+223 EQGTAANLLTEDEVV

-245 SGDDENALRVAGAS
+245 KGDDENALRVSGAS
-259 VSLENVRVRKKAG
+259 VSLEDVQVHKQGG
-272 ASSSTE
+272 ASSNTE

-283 GLNAALLATDGAL
+283 GMNAALLATDGAL
-296 LTISQADI
+296 LTISKAEI
-304 TSDAPNGNGVFSY
+304 SSDAPNGNGVFSY

-345 ATLNAVDVQVSTAG
+345 ATMNAVDVQVSTAG
-359 NSSAAIRS
+359 SSSAAIRS

-374 NVIGGAYRSS
+374 NVIGGSYRSS

-431 SSTLGA
+431 SSTQGA
-437 SSDENVHNVM
+437 SSDESVHNAM

-455 AAVGTSEFSAQGG
+455 AEIGTSEFSAQGG
-468 RISSHN
+468 RITSQN
-474 GDLFYVTNTHCL
+474 GDMFYVTNTHCL
-486 LTLDGVE
+486 MTLDGVE
-493 LLDESEAGGLLL
+493 LIDESESGGLLL
-505 RVYGNSGRRGWGTA
+505 RVCGNSGRRGWGVA

-531 HQHLQGDVEV
+531 HQHLAGDVQV
-541 DSISTLDLQLTEGSV
+541 DSVSTLSLQLTEGSV
-556 FTGRI
+556 LTGAI

-569 GQPVP
+569 GEAVP
-574 DNVSVSIAEGC
+574 DNVSVSIADGC

-599 NAGTVNFNGHTITL
+599 NAGTINFNGHTITL
-613 ANGQV
+613 ADGQV

>member
-6 KRVGLLGL
+6 KRIGLIGL
-14 AGVTALLLLCKF
+14 SGMLAVLLLCKF
-26 CIPVGEASVQDF
+26 CLSVGEASALDF
-38 SNSVLAGQIEEIEGS
+38 SNTVLVGQIEELEGS
-53 RVTLRLG
+53 RATLQLG
-60 QLRVQK
+60 RLRVQT

-74 DGPAEEGGEPPAK
+74 DKPGESEPPVK
-87 PEGEEPQGEPPAK
+87 PGNGEEPPAK
-100 PDEGAGRTMQLQSQ
+100 PDEKTDGSERVMQLQNQ
-114 GKAQP
+114 GRAQAT
-119 MTIPPTVENPETSI
+119 TIPQTMENPSTSV
-133 LLLNNETEAKGQA
+133 LLLSNDTEAKGDE

-159 PGENSLT
+159 SDEDSLT

-173 IDVEEPL
+173 IKVEEPL
-180 QTRRGS
+180 KTRSGS

-199 VGEQQMVLLATVKN
+199 IGEQGMLLLVTVKN
-213 VMSGDEPGQV
+213 VAAQDALGQV
-223 EQGTAANLLAEDGVW
+223 EQGTAANLLTEDEVV

-245 SGDDENALRVAGAS
+245 KGDDENALRVSGAS
-259 VSLENVRVRKKAG
+259 VSLEDVQVHKQGG
-272 ASSSTE
+272 ASSNTE

-283 GLNAALLATDGAL
+283 GMNAALLATDGAL
-296 LTISQADI
+296 LTISKAQI
-304 TSDAPNGNGVFSY
+304 SSDAPNGNGVFSY

-345 ATLNAVDVQVSTAG
+345 ATMNAVDVQVSTAG
-359 NSSAAIRS
+359 SSSAAIRS

-374 NVIGGAYRSS
+374 NVIGGSYRSS

-431 SSTLGA
+431 SSTQGA

-455 AAVGTSEFSAQGG
+455 AEIGTSEFSAQGG
-468 RISSHN
+468 RITSQN
-474 GDLFYVTNTHCL
+474 GDMFYVTNTHCL
-486 LTLDGVE
+486 MTLDGVE
-493 LLDESEAGGLLL
+493 LIDESESGGLLL
-505 RVYGNSGRRGWGTA
+505 RVCGNSGRRGWGVA

-531 HQHLQGDVEV
+531 HQHLAGDVQV
-541 DSISTLDLQLTEGSV
+541 DSVSTLSLQLTEGSV
-556 FTGRI
+556 LTGAI

-569 GQPVP
+569 GEAVP

-599 NAGTVNFNGHTITL
+599 NAGTINFNGHTITL
-613 ANGQV
+613 ADGQV

>member
-6 KRVGLLGL
+6 KRIGLIGL
-14 AGVTALLLLCKF
+14 SGMLAVLLLCKF
-26 CIPVGEASVQDF
+26 CLSVGEASALDF
-38 SNSVLAGQIEEIEGS
+38 SNTVLVGQIEELEGS
-53 RVTLRLG
+53 RATLQLG
-60 QLRVQK
+60 RLRVQT

-74 DGPAEEGGEPPAK
+74 DKPGESEPPVK
-87 PEGEEPQGEPPAK
+87 PGNGEEPPAK
-100 PDEGAGRTMQLQSQ
+100 PDEKTDGSERVMQPQNQGR
-114 GKAQP
+114 AQAT
-119 MTIPPTVENPETSI
+119 TIPQTMENPSTSV
-133 LLLNNETEAKGQA
+133 LLLSNDTEAKGDE

-159 PGENSLT
+159 SDEDSLT

-173 IDVEEPL
+173 IKVEEPL
-180 QTRRGS
+180 KTRSGS

-199 VGEQQMVLLATVKN
+199 IGEQGMLLLVTVKN
-213 VMSGDEPGQV
+213 VAAQNALGQV
-223 EQGTAANLLAEDGVW
+223 EQGTAANLLTEDEVV

-245 SGDDENALRVAGAS
+245 KGDDENALRVSGAS
-259 VSLENVRVRKKAG
+259 VSLEDVQVHKQGG
-272 ASSSTE
+272 ASSNTE

-283 GLNAALLATDGAL
+283 GMNAALLATDGAL
-296 LTISQADI
+296 LTISKAEI
-304 TSDAPNGNGVFSY
+304 SSDAPNGNGVFSY

-345 ATLNAVDVQVSTAG
+345 ATMNAVDVQVSTAG
-359 NSSAAIRS
+359 SSSAAIRS

-374 NVIGGAYRSS
+374 NVIGGSYRSS

-431 SSTLGA
+431 SSTQGA

-447 IYQSMSGD
+447 IYQSMSAD
-455 AAVGTSEFSAQGG
+455 AEIGTSEFSAQGG
-468 RISSHN
+468 RITSQN
-474 GDLFYVTNTHCL
+474 GDMFYVTNTHCL
-486 LTLDGVE
+486 MTLDGVE
-493 LLDESEAGGLLL
+493 LIDESESGGLLL
-505 RVYGNSGRRGWGTA
+505 RVCGNSGRRGWGVA

-531 HQHLQGDVEV
+531 HQHLAGDVQV
-541 DSISTLDLQLTEGSV
+541 DSVSTLSLQLTEGSV
-556 FTGRI
+556 LTGAI

-569 GQPVP
+569 GEAVP

-599 NAGTVNFNGHTITL
+599 NAGTINFNGHTITL
-613 ANGQV
+613 ADGQV

>member
-6 KRVGLLGL
+6 KRIGLIGL
-14 AGVTALLLLCKF
+14 SGMLAVLLLCKF
-26 CIPVGEASVQDF
+26 CLSVGEASALDF
-38 SNSVLAGQIEEIEGS
+38 SNTVLVGQIEELEGS
-53 RVTLRLG
+53 RATLQLG
-60 QLRVQK
+60 RLRVQT

-74 DGPAEEGGEPPAK
+74 DKPGESEPPVK
-87 PEGEEPQGEPPAK
+87 PGNGEEPPAK
-100 PDEGAGRTMQLQSQ
+100 PDEKTDGSERVMQLQNQ
-114 GKAQP
+114 GRAQAT
-119 MTIPPTVENPETSI
+119 TIPQTMENPSTSV
-133 LLLNNETEAKGQA
+133 LLLSNDTEAKGDE

-159 PGENSLT
+159 SDEDSLT

-173 IDVEEPL
+173 IKVEEPL
-180 QTRRGS
+180 KTRSGS

-199 VGEQQMVLLATVKN
+199 IGEQGMLLLVTVKN
-213 VMSGDEPGQV
+213 VAAQNALGQV
-223 EQGTAANLLAEDGVW
+223 EQGTAANLLTEDEVV

-245 SGDDENALRVAGAS
+245 KGDDENALRVSGAS
-259 VSLENVRVRKKAG
+259 VSLEDVQVHKQGG
-272 ASSSTE
+272 ASSNTE

-283 GLNAALLATDGAL
+283 GMNAALLATDGAL
-296 LTISQADI
+296 LTISKAEI
-304 TSDAPNGNGVFSY
+304 SSDAPNGNGVFSY

-345 ATLNAVDVQVSTAG
+345 ATMNAVDVQVSTAG
-359 NSSAAIRS
+359 SSSAAIRS

-374 NVIGGAYRSS
+374 NVIGGSYRSS

-431 SSTLGA
+431 SSTQGA

-455 AAVGTSEFSAQGG
+455 AEIGTSEFSAQGG
-468 RISSHN
+468 RITSQN
-474 GDLFYVTNTHCL
+474 GDMFYVTNTHCL
-486 LTLDGVE
+486 MTLDGVE
-493 LLDESEAGGLLL
+493 LIDESESGGLLL
-505 RVYGNSGRRGWGTA
+505 RVCGNSGRRGWGVA

-531 HQHLQGDVEV
+531 HQHLAGDVQV
-541 DSISTLDLQLTEGSV
+541 DSVSTLSLQLTEGSV
-556 FTGRI
+556 LTGAI

-569 GQPVP
+569 GEAVP

-599 NAGTVNFNGHTITL
+599 NAGTINFNGHTITL
-613 ANGQV
+613 PDGQV

>member
-6 KRVGLLGL
+6 KRIGLIGL
-14 AGVTALLLLCKF
+14 SGMLAVLLLCKF
-26 CIPVGEASVQDF
+26 CLSVGEASALDF
-38 SNSVLAGQIEEIEGS
+38 SNTVLVGQIEELEGS
-53 RVTLRLG
+53 RATLQLG
-60 QLRVQK
+60 RLRVQT

-74 DGPAEEGGEPPAK
+74 DKPGESEPPVK
-87 PEGEEPQGEPPAK
+87 PGNGEEPPAK
-100 PDEGAGRTMQLQSQ
+100 PDEKTDGSERVMQLQNQ
-114 GKAQP
+114 GRAQAT
-119 MTIPPTVENPETSI
+119 TIPQTMENPSTSV
-133 LLLNNETEAKGQA
+133 LLLSNDTEAKGDE

-159 PGENSLT
+159 SDEDSLT

-173 IDVEEPL
+173 IKVEEPL
-180 QTRRGS
+180 KTRSGS

-199 VGEQQMVLLATVKN
+199 IGEQGMLLLVTVKN
-213 VMSGDEPGQV
+213 VAAQNALGQV
-223 EQGTAANLLAEDGVW
+223 EQGTAANLLTEDEVV

-245 SGDDENALRVAGAS
+245 KGDDENALRVSGAS
-259 VSLENVRVRKKAG
+259 VSLEDVQVHKQGG
-272 ASSSTE
+272 ASSNTE

-283 GLNAALLATDGAL
+283 GMNAALLATDGAL
-296 LTISQADI
+296 LTISKAEI
-304 TSDAPNGNGVFSY
+304 SSDAPNGNGVFSY

-345 ATLNAVDVQVSTAG
+345 ATMNAVDVQVSTAG
-359 NSSAAIRS
+359 SSSAPIRS

-374 NVIGGAYRSS
+374 NVIGGSYRSS

-431 SSTLGA
+431 SSTQGA

-455 AAVGTSEFSAQGG
+455 AEIGTSEFSAQGG
-468 RISSHN
+468 RITSQN
-474 GDLFYVTNTHCL
+474 GDMFYVTNTHCL
-486 LTLDGVE
+486 MTLDGVE
-493 LLDESEAGGLLL
+493 LIDESESGGLLL
-505 RVYGNSGRRGWGTA
+505 RVCGNSGRRGWGVA

-531 HQHLQGDVEV
+531 HQHLAGDVQV
-541 DSISTLDLQLTEGSV
+541 DSVSTLSLQLTEGSV
-556 FTGRI
+556 LTGAI

-569 GQPVP
+569 GEAVP

-599 NAGTVNFNGHTITL
+599 NAGTINFNGHTITL
-613 ANGQV
+613 ADGQV

>member
-6 KRVGLLGL
+6 KRIGLIGL
-14 AGVTALLLLCKF
+14 SGMLAVLLLCKF
-26 CIPVGEASVQDF
+26 CLSVGEASALDF
-38 SNSVLAGQIEEIEGS
+38 SNTVLVGQIEELEGS
-53 RVTLRLG
+53 RATLQLG
-60 QLRVQK
+60 RLRVQT

-74 DGPAEEGGEPPAK
+74 DKPGESEPPVK
-87 PEGEEPQGEPPAK
+87 PGNGEEPPAK
-100 PDEGAGRTMQLQSQ
+100 PDEKTDGSERVMQLQNQ
-114 GKAQP
+114 GRAQAT
-119 MTIPPTVENPETSI
+119 TIPQTMENPSTSV
-133 LLLNNETEAKGQA
+133 LLLSNDTEAKGDE

-159 PGENSLT
+159 SDEDSLT

-173 IDVEEPL
+173 IKVEEPL
-180 QTRRGS
+180 KTRSGS

-199 VGEQQMVLLATVKN
+199 IGEQGMLLLVTVKN
-213 VMSGDEPGQV
+213 VAAQNALGQV
-223 EQGTAANLLAEDGVW
+223 EQGTAANLLTEDEVV

-245 SGDDENALRVAGAS
+245 KGDDENALRVSGAS
-259 VSLENVRVRKKAG
+259 VSLEDVQVHKQGG
-272 ASSSTE
+272 ASSNTE

-283 GLNAALLATDGAL
+283 GMNAALLATDGAL
-296 LTISQADI
+296 LTISKAEI
-304 TSDAPNGNGVFSY
+304 SSDAPNGNGVFSY

-345 ATLNAVDVQVSTAG
+345 ATMNAVDVQVSTAG
-359 NSSAAIRS
+359 SSSAAIRS

-374 NVIGGAYRSS
+374 NVIGGSYRSS

-431 SSTLGA
+431 SSTQGA

-455 AAVGTSEFSAQGG
+455 AEIGTSEFSAQGG
-468 RISSHN
+468 RITSQN
-474 GDLFYVTNTHCL
+474 GDMFYVTNTHCL
-486 LTLDGVE
+486 MTLDGVE
-493 LLDESEAGGLLL
+493 LIDESESGGLLL
-505 RVYGNSGRRGWGTA
+505 RVCGNSGRRGWGVA

-531 HQHLQGDVEV
+531 HQHLAGDVQV
-541 DSISTLDLQLTEGSV
+541 DSVSTLSLQLTEGSV
-556 FTGRI
+556 LTGAI

-569 GQPVP
+569 GEAVP

-585 AWNLTGDCT
+585 AWNLTSDCT

-599 NAGTVNFNGHTITL
+599 NAGTINFNGHTITL
-613 ANGQV
+613 ADGQV

>member
-6 KRVGLLGL
+6 KRIGLIGL
-14 AGVTALLLLCKF
+14 SGMLAVLLLCKF
-26 CIPVGEASVQDF
+26 CLSVGEASALDF
-38 SNSVLAGQIEEIEGS
+38 SNTVLVGQIEELEGS
-53 RVTLRLG
+53 RATLQLG
-60 QLRVQK
+60 RLRVQT

-74 DGPAEEGGEPPAK
+74 DKPGESEPPVK
-87 PEGEEPQGEPPAK
+87 PGNGEEPPAK
-100 PDEGAGRTMQLQSQ
+100 PDEKTDGSERVMQLQNQ
-114 GKAQP
+114 GRAQAT
-119 MTIPPTVENPETSI
+119 TIPQTMENPSTSV
-133 LLLNNETEAKGQA
+133 LLLSNDTEAKVDE

-159 PGENSLT
+159 SDEDSLT

-173 IDVEEPL
+173 IKVEEPL
-180 QTRRGS
+180 KTRSGS

-199 VGEQQMVLLATVKN
+199 IGEQGMLLLVTVKN
-213 VMSGDEPGQV
+213 VAAQDALGQV
-223 EQGTAANLLAEDGVW
+223 EQGTAANLLTEDEVV

-245 SGDDENALRVAGAS
+245 KGDDENALRVSGAS
-259 VSLENVRVRKKAG
+259 VSLEDVQVHKQGG
-272 ASSSTE
+272 ASSNTE

-283 GLNAALLATDGAL
+283 GMNAALLATDGAL
-296 LTISQADI
+296 LTISKAEI
-304 TSDAPNGNGVFSY
+304 SSDAPNGNGVFSY

-345 ATLNAVDVQVSTAG
+345 ATMNAVDVQVSTAG
-359 NSSAAIRS
+359 SSSAAIRS

-374 NVIGGAYRSS
+374 NVIGGSYRSS

-431 SSTLGA
+431 SSTQGA

-455 AAVGTSEFSAQGG
+455 AEIGTSEFSAQGG
-468 RISSHN
+468 RITSQN
-474 GDLFYVTNTHCL
+474 GDMFYVTNTHCL
-486 LTLDGVE
+486 MTLDGVE
-493 LLDESEAGGLLL
+493 LIDESESGGLLL
-505 RVYGNSGRRGWGTA
+505 RVCGNSGRRGWGVA

-531 HQHLQGDVEV
+531 HQHLAGDVQV
-541 DSISTLDLQLTEGSV
+541 DSVSTLSLQLTEGSV
-556 FTGRI
+556 LTGAI

-569 GQPVP
+569 GEAVP

-599 NAGTVNFNGHTITL
+599 NAGTINFNGHTITL
-613 ANGQV
+613 ADGQV

>member
-6 KRVGLLGL
+6 KRIGLIGL
-14 AGVTALLLLCKF
+14 SGMLAVLLLCKF
-26 CIPVGEASVQDF
+26 CLSVGEASALDF
-38 SNSVLAGQIEEIEGS
+38 SNTVLVGQIEELEGS
-53 RVTLRLG
+53 RATLQLG
-60 QLRVQK
+60 RLRVQT

-74 DGPAEEGGEPPAK
+74 DKPGESEPPVK
-87 PEGEEPQGEPPAK
+87 PGNGEEPPAK
-100 PDEGAGRTMQLQSQ
+100 PDEKTDGSERVMQLQNQ
-114 GKAQP
+114 GRAQAT
-119 MTIPPTVENPETSI
+119 TIPQTMENPSTSV
-133 LLLNNETEAKGQA
+133 LLLSNDTEAKGDE

-159 PGENSLT
+159 SDEDSLT

-173 IDVEEPL
+173 IKVEEPL
-180 QTRRGS
+180 KTRSGS

-199 VGEQQMVLLATVKN
+199 IGEQGMLLLVTVKN
-213 VMSGDEPGQV
+213 VAAQDALGQV
-223 EQGTAANLLAEDGVW
+223 EQGTAANLLTEDEVV

-245 SGDDENALRVAGAS
+245 KGDDENALRVSGAS
-259 VSLENVRVRKKAG
+259 VSLEDVQVHKQGG
-272 ASSSTE
+272 ASSNTE

-283 GLNAALLATDGAL
+283 GMNAALLATDGTL
-296 LTISQADI
+296 LTISKAEI
-304 TSDAPNGNGVFSY
+304 SSDAPNGNGVFSY

-345 ATLNAVDVQVSTAG
+345 ATMNAVDVQVSTAG
-359 NSSAAIRS
+359 SSSAAIRS

-374 NVIGGAYRSS
+374 NVIGGSYRSS

-431 SSTLGA
+431 SSTQGA

-455 AAVGTSEFSAQGG
+455 AEIGTSEFSAQGG
-468 RISSHN
+468 RITSQN
-474 GDLFYVTNTHCL
+474 GDMFYVTNTHCL
-486 LTLDGVE
+486 MTLDGVE
-493 LLDESEAGGLLL
+493 LIDESESGGLLL
-505 RVYGNSGRRGWGTA
+505 RVCGNSGRRGWGVA

-531 HQHLQGDVEV
+531 HQHLAGDVQV
-541 DSISTLDLQLTEGSV
+541 DSVSTLSLQLTEGSV
-556 FTGRI
+556 LTGAI

-569 GQPVP
+569 GEAVP

-599 NAGTVNFNGHTITL
+599 NAGTINFNGHTITL
-613 ANGQV
+613 ADGQV

>member
-6 KRVGLLGL
+6 KRIGLIGL
-14 AGVTALLLLCKF
+14 SGMLAVLLLCKF
-26 CIPVGEASVQDF
+26 CLSVGEASALDF
-38 SNSVLAGQIEEIEGS
+38 SNTVLVGQIEELEGS
-53 RVTLRLG
+53 RATLQLG
-60 QLRVQK
+60 RLRVQT

-74 DGPAEEGGEPPAK
+74 DKPGESEPPVK
-87 PEGEEPQGEPPAK
+87 PGNGEEPPAK
-100 PDEGAGRTMQLQSQ
+100 PDEKTDGSERVMQLQNQ
-114 GKAQP
+114 GRAQAT
-119 MTIPPTVENPETSI
+119 TIPQTMENPSTSV
-133 LLLNNETEAKGQA
+133 LLLSNDTEAKGDE

-159 PGENSLT
+159 SDEDSLT

-173 IDVEEPL
+173 IKVEEPL
-180 QTRRGS
+180 KTRSGS

-199 VGEQQMVLLATVKN
+199 IGEQGMLLLVTVKN
-213 VMSGDEPGQV
+213 VAAQNALGQV
-223 EQGTAANLLAEDGVW
+223 EQGTAANLLTEDEVV

-245 SGDDENALRVAGAS
+245 KGDDENALRVSGAS
-259 VSLENVRVRKKAG
+259 VSLEDVQVHKQGG
-272 ASSSTE
+272 ASSNTE

-283 GLNAALLATDGAL
+283 GMNAALLATDGAL
-296 LTISQADI
+296 LTISKAEI
-304 TSDAPNGNGVFSY
+304 SSDAPNGNGVFSY

-345 ATLNAVDVQVSTAG
+345 ATMNAVDVQVSTAG
-359 NSSAAIRS
+359 SSSAAIRS

-374 NVIGGAYRSS
+374 NVIGGSYRSS

-431 SSTLGA
+431 SSTQGA
-437 SSDENVHNVM
+437 SSDESVHNVM

-455 AAVGTSEFSAQGG
+455 AEIGTSEFSAQGG
-468 RISSHN
+468 RITSQN
-474 GDLFYVTNTHCL
+474 GDMFYVTNTHCL
-486 LTLDGVE
+486 MTLDGVE
-493 LLDESEAGGLLL
+493 LIDESESGGLLL
-505 RVYGNSGRRGWGTA
+505 RVCGNSGRRGWGVA

-531 HQHLQGDVEV
+531 HQHLAGDVQV
-541 DSISTLDLQLTEGSV
+541 DSVSTLSLQLTEGSV
-556 FTGRI
+556 LTGAI

-569 GQPVP
+569 GEAVP

-599 NAGTVNFNGHTITL
+599 NAGTINFNGHTITL
-613 ANGQV
+613 ADGQV

>member
-6 KRVGLLGL
+6 KRIGLIGL
-14 AGVTALLLLCKF
+14 SGMLAVLLLCKF
-26 CIPVGEASVQDF
+26 CLSVGEASALDF
-38 SNSVLAGQIEEIEGS
+38 SNTVLVGQIEELEGS
-53 RVTLRLG
+53 RATLQLG
-60 QLRVQK
+60 RLRVQT

-74 DGPAEEGGEPPAK
+74 DKPGESELPVK
-87 PEGEEPQGEPPAK
+87 PGNGEEPPAK
-100 PDEGAGRTMQLQSQ
+100 PDEKTDGSERVMQLQNQ
-114 GKAQP
+114 GRAQAT
-119 MTIPPTVENPETSI
+119 TIPQTMENPSTSV
-133 LLLNNETEAKGQA
+133 LLLSNDTEAKGDE

-159 PGENSLT
+159 SDEDSLT

-173 IDVEEPL
+173 IKVEEPL
-180 QTRRGS
+180 KTRSGS

-199 VGEQQMVLLATVKN
+199 IGEQGMLLLVTVKN
-213 VMSGDEPGQV
+213 VAAQNALGQV
-223 EQGTAANLLAEDGVW
+223 EQGTAANLLTEDEVV

-245 SGDDENALRVAGAS
+245 KGDDENALRVSGAS
-259 VSLENVRVRKKAG
+259 VSLEDVQVHKIGG
-272 ASSSTE
+272 ASSNTE

-283 GLNAALLATDGAL
+283 GMNAALLATDGAL
-296 LTISQADI
+296 LTISKAEI
-304 TSDAPNGNGVFSY
+304 SSDAPNGNGVFSY

-345 ATLNAVDVQVSTAG
+345 ATMNAVDVQVGTAG
-359 NSSAAIRS
+359 SSSAAIRS

-374 NVIGGAYRSS
+374 NVIGGSYRSS

-431 SSTLGA
+431 SSTQGA

-455 AAVGTSEFSAQGG
+455 AEIGTSEFSAQGG
-468 RISSHN
+468 RITSQN
-474 GDLFYVTNTHCL
+474 GDMFYVTNTHCL
-486 LTLDGVE
+486 MTLDGVE
-493 LLDESEAGGLLL
+493 LIDESESGGLLL
-505 RVYGNSGRRGWGTA
+505 RVCGNSGRRGWGVA

-531 HQHLQGDVEV
+531 HQHLAGDVQV
-541 DSISTLDLQLTEGSV
+541 DSVSTLSLQLTEGSV
-556 FTGRI
+556 LTGAI

-569 GQPVP
+569 GEAVP

-599 NAGTVNFNGHTITL
+599 NAGTINFNGHTITL
-613 ANGQV
+613 ADGQV

>member
-6 KRVGLLGL
+6 KRIGLIGL
-14 AGVTALLLLCKF
+14 SGMLAVLLLCKF
-26 CIPVGEASVQDF
+26 CLSVGEASALDF
-38 SNSVLAGQIEEIEGS
+38 SNTVLVGQIEELEGS
-53 RVTLRLG
+53 RATLQLG
-60 QLRVQK
+60 RLRVQT

-74 DGPAEEGGEPPAK
+74 DKPGESEPPVK
-87 PEGEEPQGEPPAK
+87 PGNGEEPPAK
-100 PDEGAGRTMQLQSQ
+100 PDEKTDGSERVMQLQDQ
-114 GKAQP
+114 GRAQAT
-119 MTIPPTVENPETSI
+119 TIPQTMENPSTSV
-133 LLLNNETEAKGQA
+133 LLLSNDTEAKGDE

-159 PGENSLT
+159 SDEDSLT

-173 IDVEEPL
+173 IKVEEPL
-180 QTRRGS
+180 KTRSGS

-199 VGEQQMVLLATVKN
+199 IGEQGMLLLVTVKN
-213 VMSGDEPGQV
+213 VAAQNALGQV
-223 EQGTAANLLAEDGVW
+223 EQGTAANLLTEDEVV

-245 SGDDENALRVAGAS
+245 KGDDENALRVSGAS
-259 VSLENVRVRKKAG
+259 VSLEDVQVHKQGG
-272 ASSSTE
+272 ASSNTE

-283 GLNAALLATDGAL
+283 GMNAALLATDGAL
-296 LTISQADI
+296 LTISKAEI
-304 TSDAPNGNGVFSY
+304 SSDAPNGNGVFSY

-345 ATLNAVDVQVSTAG
+345 ATMNAVDVQVSTAG
-359 NSSAAIRS
+359 SSSAAIRS

-374 NVIGGAYRSS
+374 NVIGGSYRSS

-416 KNAIKLLDCQVSGQM
+416 KNSIKLLDCQVSGQM
-431 SSTLGA
+431 SSTQGA

-455 AAVGTSEFSAQGG
+455 AEIGTSEFSAQGG
-468 RISSHN
+468 RITSQN
-474 GDLFYVTNTHCL
+474 GDMFYVTNTHCL
-486 LTLDGVE
+486 MTLDGVE
-493 LLDESEAGGLLL
+493 LIDESESGGLLL
-505 RVYGNSGRRGWGTA
+505 RVCGNSGRRGWGVA

-531 HQHLQGDVEV
+531 HQHLAGDVQV
-541 DSISTLDLQLTEGSV
+541 DSVSTLSLQLTEGSV
-556 FTGRI
+556 LTGAI

-569 GQPVP
+569 GEAVP

-599 NAGTVNFNGHTITL
+599 NAGTINFNGHTITL
-613 ANGQV
+613 ADGQV

>member
-1 MTDYQ
+1 
-6 KRVGLLGL
+6 
-14 AGVTALLLLCKF
+14 
-26 CIPVGEASVQDF
+26 
-38 SNSVLAGQIEEIEGS
+38 
-53 RVTLRLG
+53 
-60 QLRVQK
+60 
-66 PPAKPDDD
+66 
-74 DGPAEEGGEPPAK
+74 
-87 PEGEEPQGEPPAK
+87 
-100 PDEGAGRTMQLQSQ
+100 MQLQNQ
-114 GKAQP
+114 GRAQAT
-119 MTIPPTVENPETSI
+119 TIPQTMENPSTSV
-133 LLLNNETEAKGQA
+133 LLLSNDTEAKGDE

-159 PGENSLT
+159 SDEDSLT

-173 IDVEEPL
+173 IKVEEPL
-180 QTRRGS
+180 KTRSGS

-199 VGEQQMVLLATVKN
+199 IGEQGMLLLVTVKN
-213 VMSGDEPGQV
+213 VAAQNALGQV
-223 EQGTAANLLAEDGVW
+223 EQGTAANLLTEDEVV

-245 SGDDENALRVAGAS
+245 KGDDENALRVSGAS
-259 VSLENVRVRKKAG
+259 VSLEDVQVHKQGG
-272 ASSSTE
+272 ASSNTE

-283 GLNAALLATDGAL
+283 GMNAALLATDGAL
-296 LTISQADI
+296 LTISKAEI
-304 TSDAPNGNGVFSY
+304 SSDAPNGNGVFSY

-345 ATLNAVDVQVSTAG
+345 ATMNAVDVQVSTAG
-359 NSSAAIRS
+359 SSSAAIRS
-367 DRGGGTV
+367 DRGGTV
-374 NVIGGAYRSS
+374 NVIGGSYRSS

-416 KNAIKLLDCQVSGQM
+416 KNSIKLLDCQVSGQM
-431 SSTLGA
+431 SSTQGA

-455 AAVGTSEFSAQGG
+455 AEIGTSEFSAQGG
-468 RISSHN
+468 RITSQN
-474 GDLFYVTNTHCL
+474 GDMFYVTNTHCL
-486 LTLDGVE
+486 MTLDGVE
-493 LLDESEAGGLLL
+493 LIDESESGGLLL
-505 RVYGNSGRRGWGTA
+505 RVCGNSGRRGWGVA

-531 HQHLQGDVEV
+531 HQHLAGDVQV
-541 DSISTLDLQLTEGSV
+541 DSVSTLSLQLTEGSV
-556 FTGRI
+556 LTGAI

-569 GQPVP
+569 GEAVP

-599 NAGTVNFNGHTITL
+599 NAGTINFNGHTITL
-613 ANGQV
+613 ADGQV

>member
-6 KRVGLLGL
+6 KRIGLIGL
-14 AGVTALLLLCKF
+14 SGMVAEPLRCKF
-26 CIPVGEASVQDF
+26 CLSVGEASALDF
-38 SNSVLAGQIEEIEGS
+38 SNTVLVGQIEELEGS
-53 RVTLRLG
+53 RATLQLG
-60 QLRVQK
+60 RLRVQT

-74 DGPAEEGGEPPAK
+74 DKPGESEPPVK
-87 PEGEEPQGEPPAK
+87 PGNGEEPPAK
-100 PDEGAGRTMQLQSQ
+100 PDEKTDGSERVMQLQNQ
-114 GKAQP
+114 GRAQAT
-119 MTIPPTVENPETSI
+119 TIPQTMENPSTSV
-133 LLLNNETEAKGQA
+133 LLLSNDTEAKGDE

-159 PGENSLT
+159 SDEDSLT

-173 IDVEEPL
+173 IKVEEPL
-180 QTRRGS
+180 KTRSGS

-199 VGEQQMVLLATVKN
+199 IGEQGMLLLVTVKN
-213 VMSGDEPGQV
+213 VAAQNALGQV
-223 EQGTAANLLAEDGVW
+223 EQGTAANLLTEDEVV

-245 SGDDENALRVAGAS
+245 KGDDENALRVSGAS
-259 VSLENVRVRKKAG
+259 VSLEDVQVHKQGG
-272 ASSSTE
+272 ASSNTE

-283 GLNAALLATDGAL
+283 GMNAALLATDGAL
-296 LTISQADI
+296 LTISKAEI
-304 TSDAPNGNGVFSY
+304 SSDAPNGNGVFSY

-333 GDNSGGLQTTGG
+333 EDNSGGLQTTGG
-345 ATLNAVDVQVSTAG
+345 ATMNAVDVQVSTAG
-359 NSSAAIRS
+359 SSSAAIRS

-374 NVIGGAYRSS
+374 NVIGGSYRSS

-416 KNAIKLLDCQVSGQM
+416 KNSIKLLDCQVSGQM
-431 SSTLGA
+431 SSTQGA

-455 AAVGTSEFSAQGG
+455 AEIGTSEFSAQGG
-468 RISSHN
+468 RITSQN
-474 GDLFYVTNTHCL
+474 GDMFYVTNTHCL
-486 LTLDGVE
+486 MTLDGVE
-493 LLDESEAGGLLL
+493 LIDESESGGLLL
-505 RVYGNSGRRGWGTA
+505 RVCGNSGRRGWGVA

-531 HQHLQGDVEV
+531 HQHLAGDVQV
-541 DSISTLDLQLTEGSV
+541 DSVSTLSLQLTEGSV
-556 FTGRI
+556 LTGAI

-569 GQPVP
+569 GEAVP

-599 NAGTVNFNGHTITL
+599 NAGTINFNGHTITL
-613 ANGQV
+613 ADGQV

>member
-6 KRVGLLGL
+6 KRIGLIGL
-14 AGVTALLLLCKF
+14 SGMLAVLLLCKF
-26 CIPVGEASVQDF
+26 CLSVGEASALDF
-38 SNSVLAGQIEEIEGS
+38 SNTVLVGQIEELEGS
-53 RVTLRLG
+53 RATLQLG
-60 QLRVQK
+60 RLRVQT

-74 DGPAEEGGEPPAK
+74 DKPGESEPPVK
-87 PEGEEPQGEPPAK
+87 PGNGEEPPAK
-100 PDEGAGRTMQLQSQ
+100 PDEKTDGSERVMQLQNQ
-114 GKAQP
+114 GRAQAT
-119 MTIPPTVENPETSI
+119 TIPQTMENPSTSV
-133 LLLNNETEAKGQA
+133 LLLSNDTEAKGDE

-159 PGENSLT
+159 SDEDSLT

-173 IDVEEPL
+173 IKVEEPL
-180 QTRRGS
+180 KTRSGS

-199 VGEQQMVLLATVKN
+199 IGEQGMLLLVTVKN
-213 VMSGDEPGQV
+213 VAAQDALGQV
-223 EQGTAANLLAEDGVW
+223 EQGTAANLLTEDEVV

-245 SGDDENALRVAGAS
+245 KGDDENALRVSGAS
-259 VSLENVRVRKKAG
+259 VSLEDVQVHKQGG
-272 ASSSTE
+272 ASSNTE

-283 GLNAALLATDGAL
+283 GMNAALLATDGAL
-296 LTISQADI
+296 LTISKAEI
-304 TSDAPNGNGVFSY
+304 SSDAPNGNGVFSY

-345 ATLNAVDVQVSTAG
+345 ATMNAVDVQVSTAG
-359 NSSAAIRS
+359 SSSAPIRS

-374 NVIGGAYRSS
+374 NVIGGSYRSS

-431 SSTLGA
+431 SSTQGA

-455 AAVGTSEFSAQGG
+455 AEIGTSEFSAQGG
-468 RISSHN
+468 RITSQN
-474 GDLFYVTNTHCL
+474 GDMFYVTNTHCL
-486 LTLDGVE
+486 MTLDGVE
-493 LLDESEAGGLLL
+493 LIDESESGGLLL
-505 RVYGNSGRRGWGTA
+505 RVCGNSGRRGWGVA

-531 HQHLQGDVEV
+531 HQHLAGDVQV
-541 DSISTLDLQLTEGSV
+541 DSVSTLSLQLTEGSV
-556 FTGRI
+556 LTGAI

-569 GQPVP
+569 GEAVP

-599 NAGTVNFNGHTITL
+599 NAGTINFNGHTITL
-613 ANGQV
+613 ADGQV